1 MTKLAIKKII
11 ISAIVILSTIC
22 GALVST
28 SVFNSVAAI
37 ESTSSSS
44 AVVSSSNTTPI
55 SPDSY
60 EGLAIYDLDDL
71 VRFRDNVNNGYS
83 YADYDTS
90 GNMTKQYTV
99 TLMADIDMSSIDSW
113 IPIGYSYGFR
123 NNFELNSFQ
132 GTFDGNGHIISNLK
146 IENFVISSNGPIFLG
161 YTNTSRMIAN
171 LDYYD
176 VATALG
182 LFGYVDN
189 ASIKD
194 LMLNNTTIDMTSN
207 ASVYGN
213 NFKADITP
221 ALTNA
226 IGSLVGAAKGNTT
239 IENCMSVGLTINLD
253 ESDGLIY
260 IDNQYGFAAQEV
272 RSSQYLLGVDLSYSC
287 ANTMDKQSAG
297 GLVGCYIGDGS
308 NYNQVGDPD
317 SSSIGDNTNNR
328 ENIKLIIKNS
338 AVQTENV
345 TITDN
350 GFFVNFGGIVGI
362 SCGNIEI
369 GASYYIGE
377 ENIQLKHVY
386 SRISEYTFNGKDG
399 YLQIRTAGRDNIGNL
414 NFITDDGVYTATGM
428 PSFNTS
434 TNFHGIYFG
443 GLLGISMINRQ
454 SISLHNNFTSYPG
467 VDYTVLD
474 PHAYNYVY
482 ELKRMYL
489 EMPGFSL
496 SQLVLKGI
504 DAILKYFDRNED
516 TGVKFE
522 FIESVNNDVL
532 NFGNGTKN
540 SGQEPEMRP
549 YVIKNFYASPSC
561 TINQNGGYLGNEKIF
576 STAYNDYSPVYF
588 SSHPFY
594 GGFLTAG
601 LSHMFGG
608 NLGYND
614 EYFLIDNDYDGTNN
628 GISLIY
634 GSEHNGTIY
643 YTYPGIDYDHQAKYI
658 HPVSYERCGFN
669 YFLDPGTNTNL
680 YAANIY
686 SRAPFDFDEESF
698 VDNEEDQQIPND
710 DTVYWKMSTGI
721 SSAFDFECGNLPDEM
736 YVILNM
742 LTNTSQ
748 FNISKTSNVDQANLW
763 NTINITVKDGYHMS
777 DSQVQSGLPQVGYGY
792 NTNVSSVEPT
802 SLGYV
807 DVESGEELSDHSKYP
822 TNVGIFK
829 GYQRTGSISQSATDT
844 FNYDG
849 TNRVFD
855 PLTINNWGSD
865 PSRMWGMNCELNESS
880 SSLWYLPTYLGSSTN
895 VYRYPVLR
903 MFCEDI
909 AIQNCD
915 IEITNYEIT
924 HYDEHNIKLGTLYG
938 YLIWGNYTNVGW
950 TSAQYYYMQFCI
962 PRFIAPDDVVRLSNN
977 VSANEVIWMS
987 NDSDL
992 IGKDYVN
999 VNETETLPTLTIEYQ
1014 FDYSKILVQI
1024 TDNEDY
1030 VLVDTQIDTEDG
1042 KEIYIYE
1049 TTMNYVGADGTEF
1062 EYKIRVSTKL
1072 KPNSKTMARLGVH
1085 ELTSF
1090 NDNGDYYIQIEYN
1103 GQKDLDIMS
1112 NDDDSLY
1119 LPDHITLFVEVII
1132 PIQYQLQYQ
1141 VQWGGSRLIQRTS
1154 IVYEHQLPLEP
1165 FNETIYPTYHYY
1177 LEPIIKERDT
1187 LEVQFHFNGVSGI
1200 EDAKG
1205 EESID
1210 PIVVYL
1216 QRNDVILS
1224 PIYEYDA
1231 NEDDYIITGFNVR
1244 NGSFN
1249 ESTEMIIYP
1258 PWMDSQPV
1266 KWTYSIDDGTIY
1278 EAGEYV
1284 SIGIPY
1290 EFVYNADVI
1299 HVYITPDYEKFT
1311 LNMWADIYGL
1321 SGLDDEKSVKFQY
1334 NSGDIDLT
1342 DSEPDDI
1349 VSVGGNLKYFGDWI
1363 IGFDGASILDY
1374 NGNAINGMSYSYD
1387 ANSGILDIYY
1397 AIPGKTY
1404 PEWVQDKWYDGHWS
1418 FTVSDIFT
1426 ALNGN
1431 TYYVVTELLSGSW
1444 GDMPAK
1450 FITAY
1455 WSNTYTLHI
1464 ENDGTEGLGSSIWDN
1479 LSNPTNYYGVGGS
1492 GSNINVDSNLTE
1504 LDMTI
1509 RHSSTYAYPFMTSEY
1524 NNRGLSMRTRDDFE
1538 RLSATNLPNCNR
1550 NYYYI
1555 FNYGYRIRGY
1565 YISFIYNNRT
1575 YYLTYQ
1581 GGAWGCSSSRTPVY
1595 ISNLSNDDLAD
1606 MSLYAERLDELNAGG
1621 VPSNTTIT
1629 MIPIWQAVNI
1639 QLTSSNRIWQGRF
1652 NTNYNTS
1659 SYVNT
1664 SLGTTLG
1671 YFTAGASGV
1680 YIMPSTGNIP
1690 YNYYNIP
1697 YNLYSNYNRN
1707 YSTYTLSISP
1717 HQVNNI
1723 YRVDLTGYKD
1733 KDNYYTLIDDTDY
1746 LFVSP
1751 TLSTYLITYQ
1761 DEDGYETYSRAK
1773 YRFANDYASYIYDVI
1788 TDYESDI
1795 SNGRHDA
1802 LRKVFVNGRA
1812 VTNERSVNSSGVT
1825 GMYIYLANN
1834 CPTGDLPIF
1843 DSTYEILIYWANTET
1858 SSNGS
1863 RYAYTTSAY
1872 NQHDH
1877 GIPQYAENSYYA
1889 THNQPI
1895 WQLTDG
1901 YQSISQG
1908 SSQIAKVTFEAF
1920 YFRKVYYMDVSTAF
1934 DNTNDVNQY
1943 GYVRIDVNDATE
1955 ALNTVDDKSADYL
1968 VIYLNDG
1975 MKYYDVTGMS
1985 FSSIADINFNRLTE
1999 LDELPVYAGC
2009 DVTITAYDQSKD
2021 SRAMLTGYYFDQIGY
2036 KYGEIASNRDVFDS
2050 TAYSHSA
2057 TAEEIDSENMD
2068 TGDHINVTVYFD
2080 YVNYNLSIRME
2091 TGDRTEGTFVVTY
2104 RNGAV
2109 SGSLTTA
2116 SLTGLNVNNTVQITY
2131 RALSGYEFD
2140 DVAFSLLLN
2149 GREIELLSYNELK
2162 SAGSQTY
2169 VLTLDADWLYNIYYI
2184 NFDTTFSIENTNLG
2198 TIQLNTDEIEFD
2210 YYVKLIN
2217 GETNEELEN
2226 RLLDTWQI
2234 SDDTVSLAN
2243 AFTNNGDM
2251 GYVIRI
2257 NGEYYA
2263 ATYSYAYL
2271 PRNPS
2276 NMTNHYQSYNFLLT
2290 ELPNREYS
2298 ISTDLLSYMTL
2309 STIYEILD
2317 EDLRDIYMVVVV
2329 RKIVT
2334 IQFEVS
2340 EVTHDP
2346 DGERV
2351 VTITNGNSNSKQITV
2366 SSNYN
2371 TIGTI
2376 YSYVG
2381 QQNTISLT
2389 YNQNMYEGA
2398 TYTYNDL
2405 QIDSSFVATVD
2416 GTIIIEFIPKP
2427 LNVRVEYYV
2436 NDSLQSDISDKLDI
2450 EFNHANEV
2458 YYCTE
2463 SNHTD
2468 GQIQIIFTQKTQ
2480 DYDLYIYINDVNQ
2493 ISSYNINTPHV
2504 INYRVTRSDVELGEI
2519 YIKVVEV
2526 EHNNEE
2532 ITIEFALVDSKLSLP
2547 SDNFGSY
2554 TVIINDVAVES
2565 ADSYR
2570 VYEGRKLQIQIDL
2583 NTGYTYYGVMHNNG
2597 LITSLEL
2604 SDDNIITITTSFTEN
2619 DGGRYRIY
2627 LNKTRINAELRMV
2640 GDTHRI
2646 YTMDANQ
2653 SEGDGI
2659 VKTTSQD
2666 GSVVR
2671 LSNLYVGKIITFT
2684 RLQDDKYQQLNYYYY
2699 VITTS
2704 NETIYQTIEGNTLAI
2719 TSSLLNNI
2727 EGDLIIYVNTT
2738 NKYMVDLQVI
2748 EGSDYANIDY
2758 EQFYT
2763 NGNFVYFTEGTVI
2776 PFIITTIEEGRY
2788 DIVVTGD
2795 LQCTGDD
2802 INTKFTITKDMT
2814 IRVSI
2819 TPKVYNTDDVTEYVF
2834 MEISDLENNDPQLVG
2849 EEDRNPIMSSNQT
2862 YNQEAYVRIDMNL
2875 SDRVLYIVK
2884 FTCEDIEF
2892 TLNLET
2898 NEMTANGE
2906 FTYENN
2912 VLTIN
2917 SRTYRISITDNLL
2930 EISYTSHGDIQL
2942 ELTYKSVKLIYP
2954 AGSND

>member
-1 MTKLAIKKII
+1 MFNTIKKKSLITAII
-11 ISAIVILSTIC
+11 ILSTAIC
-22 GALVST
+22 ALVSAY
-28 SVFNSVAAI
+28 VFASAHAI
-37 ESTSSSS
+37 SNLVTNPLESGVVNSTSSNSNS
-44 AVVSSSNTTPI
+44 VSKGGTN
-55 SPDSY
+55 
-60 EGLAIYDLDDL
+60 IYDLDDL
-71 VRFRDNVNNGYS
+71 IIFRDKVNAGE
-83 YADYDTS
+83 TFV
-90 GNMTKQYTV
+90 GLTI
-99 TLMADIDMSSIDSW
+99 TLMADIDMSSISNW
-113 IPIGYSYGFR
+113 TPIGYNG
-123 NNFELNSFQ
+123 NFFA
-132 GTFDGNGHIISNLK
+132 GTFAGNGHIISNLNISISDQTGVYDENCAVGFFGTVMFAT
-146 IENFVISSNGPIFLG
+146 IENLMIESATLNINDENILGSYIGTLIGCANNSNI
-161 YTNTSRMIAN
+161 YQCVVKDA
-171 LDYYD
+171 
-176 VATALG
+176 V
-182 LFGYVDN
+182 VN
-189 ASIKD
+189 ASQLIPGRYQGTNQYYITASGFVGGVV
-194 LMLNNTTIDMTSN
+194 NN
-207 ASVYGN
+207 V
-213 NFKADITP
+213 
-221 ALTNA
+221 
-226 IGSLVGAAKGNTT
+226 T
-239 IENCMSVGLTINLD
+239 IENC
-253 ESDGLIY
+253 
-260 IDNQYGFAAQEV
+260 AAQ
-272 RSSQYLLGVDLSYSC
+272 
-287 ANTMDKQSAG
+287 NTEINFVSENEHSGIIPDIISLG
-297 GLVGCYIGDGS
+297 GLVGHVRNLGSLDLSFSYFQGAINVESASVHLGIGGLVGVAIPKGGNIVTIKVRDSFSYITESNRTISLVRNGFLSIDPIFAGFFNGRTIQYNQSGS
-308 NYNQVGDPD
+308 N
-317 SSSIGDNTNNR
+317 
-328 ENIKLIIKNS
+328 ENL
-338 AVQTENV
+338 T
-345 TITDN
+345 
-350 GFFVNFGGIVGI
+350 
-362 SCGNIEI
+362 
-369 GASYYIGE
+369 
-377 ENIQLKHVY
+377 
-386 SRISEYTFNGKDG
+386 
-399 YLQIRTAGRDNIGNL
+399 
-414 NFITDDGVYTATGM
+414 
-428 PSFNTS
+428 
-434 TNFHGIYFG
+434 
-443 GLLGISMINRQ
+443 
-454 SISLHNNFTSYPG
+454 
-467 VDYTVLD
+467 
-474 PHAYNYVY
+474 Y
-482 ELKRMYL
+482 E
-489 EMPGFSL
+489 
-496 SQLVLKGI
+496 
-504 DAILKYFDRNED
+504 
-516 TGVKFE
+516 
-522 FIESVNNDVL
+522 
-532 NFGNGTKN
+532 
-540 SGQEPEMRP
+540 
-549 YVIKNFYASPSC
+549 
-561 TINQNGGYLGNEKIF
+561 
-576 STAYNDYSPVYF
+576 
-588 SSHPFY
+588 
-594 GGFLTAG
+594 
-601 LSHMFGG
+601 
-608 NLGYND
+608 
-614 EYFLIDNDYDGTNN
+614 
-628 GISLIY
+628 
-634 GSEHNGTIY
+634 
-643 YTYPGIDYDHQAKYI
+643 
-658 HPVSYERCGFN
+658 
-669 YFLDPGTNTNL
+669 
-680 YAANIY
+680 
-686 SRAPFDFDEESF
+686 
-698 VDNEEDQQIPND
+698 
-710 DTVYWKMSTGI
+710 
-721 SSAFDFECGNLPDEM
+721 
-736 YVILNM
+736 
-742 LTNTSQ
+742 
-748 FNISKTSNVDQANLW
+748 
-763 NTINITVKDGYHMS
+763 
-777 DSQVQSGLPQVGYGY
+777 
-792 NTNVSSVEPT
+792 
-802 SLGYV
+802 
-807 DVESGEELSDHSKYP
+807 
-822 TNVGIFK
+822 
-829 GYQRTGSISQSATDT
+829 
-844 FNYDG
+844 
-849 TNRVFD
+849 
-855 PLTINNWGSD
+855 
-865 PSRMWGMNCELNESS
+865 
-880 SSLWYLPTYLGSSTN
+880 
-895 VYRYPVLR
+895 
-903 MFCEDI
+903 
-909 AIQNCD
+909 
-915 IEITNYEIT
+915 
-924 HYDEHNIKLGTLYG
+924 
-938 YLIWGNYTNVGW
+938 GNY
-950 TSAQYYYMQFCI
+950 A
-962 PRFIAPDDVVRLSNN
+962 
-977 VSANEVIWMS
+977 
-987 NDSDL
+987 
-992 IGKDYVN
+992 VN
-999 VNETETLPTLTIEYQ
+999 VNDFNFYEGYEGDYNLDDKNQDVTVATNMTVYDLKPANESRYNQ
-1014 FDYSKILVQI
+1014 FDYSAVPDIYIQMNSVNSYGWDINSTTNRSTWFYPPFVDYFLPIPGVFVEEVWIYNCDNPLTSDLFVNGNLDLNLWDTNHNIHYGTTYTYFDWPSYNKGPKDFMNIYLPRYLTVGDLIKVYVNTSSEFENDDIEPIIIWKLAQTSETSDVTLFTSDLNRKISKGENPRIYIEIKEIRDDIRVMIDEDDGNSDFSLTYNDAESSENNYVYSIVNTSTLRQNGVSFTI
-1024 TDNEDY
+1024 TYTIEVVSGFRIDNEDY
-1030 VLVDTQIDTEDG
+1030 NNNDCVFTLTNPYGYSYRFNVIPGSNIFQALPNGGVSDGNYSVTAEIVDYEIIASNNKRYTLTDYDWGYSDLHRRSSSDYYHDTPLHSLSDVSG
-1042 KEIYIYE
+1042 NALYSNNIPWIYVEPI
-1049 TTMNYVGADGTEF
+1049 NFEF
-1062 EYKIRVSTKL
+1062 EPVEFQVYVNLDEEYGSVD
-1072 KPNSKTMARLGVH
+1072 PNPIT
-1085 ELTSF
+1085 F
-1090 NDNGDYYIQIEYN
+1090 NPISGTIDITQTYNTADN
-1103 GQKDLDIMS
+1103 
-1112 NDDDSLY
+1112 DS
-1119 LPDHITLFVEVII
+1119 ITG
-1132 PIQYQLQYQ
+1132 YQ
-1141 VQWGGSRLIQRTS
+1141 V
-1154 IVYEHQLPLEP
+1154 V
-1165 FNETIYPTYHYY
+1165 
-1177 LEPIIKERDT
+1177 
-1187 LEVQFHFNGVSGI
+1187 
-1200 EDAKG
+1200 
-1205 EESID
+1205 
-1210 PIVVYL
+1210 
-1216 QRNDVILS
+1216 
-1224 PIYEYDA
+1224 
-1231 NEDDYIITGFNVR
+1231 
-1244 NGSFN
+1244 
-1249 ESTEMIIYP
+1249 
-1258 PWMDSQPV
+1258 
-1266 KWTYSIDDGTIY
+1266 
-1278 EAGEYV
+1278 
-1284 SIGIPY
+1284 
-1290 EFVYNADVI
+1290 
-1299 HVYITPDYEKFT
+1299 
-1311 LNMWADIYGL
+1311 
-1321 SGLDDEKSVKFQY
+1321 
-1334 NSGDIDLT
+1334 
-1342 DSEPDDI
+1342 
-1349 VSVGGNLKYFGDWI
+1349 
-1363 IGFDGASILDY
+1363 
-1374 NGNAINGMSYSYD
+1374 
-1387 ANSGILDIYY
+1387 
-1397 AIPGKTY
+1397 
-1404 PEWVQDKWYDGHWS
+1404 
-1418 FTVSDIFT
+1418 
-1426 ALNGN
+1426 NGN
-1431 TYYVVTELLSGSW
+1431 TYTNSIEIFPWYNGERLSWYYVLDNDPTTTKGEFKYNETAEIDVADVDYRIDIYFYGGPPPKDNIMYFNYDYNLNDSQDNTEDNVYFSFNYFKEYDLDEQECLKNPLYPIDVNGSTPITINGVEKYFADWVIRYDSNGNVYDYLGNVIAQIDSYTTYEHDSVLTIRYENGEDIRVWNFLVYNDFDTFTDIENHGYYVVQALLEGSY
-1444 GDMPAK
+1444 GDAPSP
-1450 FITAY
+1450 FILAY

-1464 ENDGTEGLGSSIWDN
+1464 ENDGTEGLGSSIWNN

-1524 NNRGLSMRTRDDFE
+1524 KNRGLSMRTRDDFE

-1629 MIPIWQAVNI
+1629 MIPIWQAVKI
-1639 QLTSSNRIWQGRF
+1639 QLTSSNTIWQGKF
-1652 NTNYNTS
+1652 NTNYNTT
-1659 SYVNT
+1659 SYVNN
-1664 SLGTTLG
+1664 SLGTTIG

-1690 YNYYNIP
+1690 YNYYNVP
-1697 YNLYSNYNRN
+1697 YNLYNDNISDINNPI
-1707 YSTYTLSISP
+1707 YTILLSP
-1717 HQVNNI
+1717 HLVNNI

-1733 KDNYYTLIDDTDY
+1733 KDNYYTLTGDTDY
-1746 LFVSP
+1746 SFVSP

-1788 TDYESDI
+1788 TNYEGDI
-1795 SNGRHDA
+1795 SDGRHDA
-1802 LRKVFVNGRA
+1802 LRKVFVNGGA
-1812 VTNERSVNSSGVT
+1812 VTNETSINSNGVT
-1825 GMYIYLANN
+1825 GMYIYLANA
-1834 CPTGDLPIF
+1834 CSTGDLPIF

-1858 SSNGS
+1858 SSDGS

-1872 NQHDH
+1872 NQRDH
-1877 GIPQYAENSYYA
+1877 GLPQYAENSDYI
-1889 THNQPI
+1889 TPSI

-1908 SSQIAKVTFEAF
+1908 SLQIAKVTFEAF

-1934 DNTNDVNQY
+1934 DNTNNVNQY

-1999 LDELPVYAGC
+1999 LNELPVYAGC

-2036 KYGEIASNRDVFDS
+2036 KYSEIASNRDVFDS

-2057 TAEEIDSENMD
+2057 TAEEINSENMD

-2226 RLLDTWQI
+2226 RLLGTWQI
-2234 SDDTVSLAN
+2234 SDGTVSLAN

-2290 ELPNREYS
+2290 ELPTREYS

-2351 VTITNGNSNSKQITV
+2351 VTIINGNSNSKQITV

-2405 QIDSSFVATVD
+2405 QIDSSFVASED

-2554 TVIINDVAVES
+2554 TVIINDVAVEQ

-2583 NTGYTYYGVMHNNG
+2583 NTGYAYYGVMHNNG
-2597 LITSLEL
+2597 LITYPEL

-2659 VKTTSQD
+2659 VKTTTDRQD
-2666 GSVVR
+2666 MTVVT
-2671 LSNLYVGKIITFT
+2671 LSNLYVGKVITFT
-2684 RLQDDKYQQLNYYYY
+2684 RLRDDIDQQLNYYYY
-2699 VITTS
+2699 ITS
-2704 NETIYQTIEGNTLAI
+2704 NGIQTIEGNTLAI

-2795 LQCTGDD
+2795 LQLTGDD

-2917 SRTYRISITDNLL
+2917 GRTYRISITDNLL

-2942 ELTYKSVKLIYP
+2942 ELTYKSIKLIYP

>member
-1 MTKLAIKKII
+1 MFNTIKKKSLLTVII
-11 ISAIVILSTIC
+11 ILSTAIC
-22 GALVST
+22 ALVSA
-28 SVFNSVAAI
+28 SVFASAHAISNLVTNPLESGSVT
-37 ESTSSSS
+37 STSSNSGF
-44 AVVSSSNTTPI
+44 VQDGNNF
-55 SPDSY
+55 Y
-60 EGLAIYDLDDL
+60 IYDRAGLIE
-71 VRFRDNVNNGYS
+71 FRNQVNKGEPF
-83 YADYDTS
+83 T
-90 GNMTKQYTV
+90 GCTV
-99 TLMADIDMSSIDSW
+99 TLMADIDLSYISSW
-113 IPIGYSYGFR
+113 IPIGGAVID
-123 NNFELNSFQ
+123 NATKSFQ
-132 GTFDGNGHIISNLK
+132 GTFDGNGYMVSNLNLNNRFYGSS
-146 IENFVISSNGPIFLG
+146 ELSGVSHFVGLG
-161 YTNTSRMIAN
+161 FFGVTTNAIIQN
-171 LDYYD
+171 
-176 VATALG
+176 
-182 LFGYVDN
+182 
-189 ASIKD
+189 
-194 LMLNNTTIDMTSN
+194 LMLNNVNITNEGNIFNTVDNLGSLIGAAMST
-207 ASVYGN
+207 SVY
-213 NFKADITP
+213 
-221 ALTNA
+221 
-226 IGSLVGAAKGNTT
+226 
-239 IENCMSVGLTINLD
+239 NCMVYNVNVNIEG
-253 ESDGLIY
+253 DGG
-260 IDNQYGFAAQEV
+260 QQGF
-272 RSSQYLLGVDLSYSC
+272 
-287 ANTMDKQSAG
+287 G
-297 GLVGCYIGDGS
+297 GLVGMASNVISDYSIAGDFQ
-308 NYNQVGDPD
+308 NCIVVA
-317 SSSIGDNTNNR
+317 NNI
-328 ENIKLIIKNS
+328 NIETIDQ
-338 AVQTENV
+338 AV
-345 TITDN
+345 TI
-350 GFFVNFGGIVGI
+350 GGIVGSVVGLSPPWAEFSNTNQVPFLI
-362 SCGNIEI
+362 SRCYFYANSI
-369 GASYYIGE
+369 
-377 ENIQLKHVY
+377 
-386 SRISEYTFNGKDG
+386 RINCSQSG
-399 YLQIRTAGRDNIGNL
+399 
-414 NFITDDGVYTATGM
+414 TGS
-428 PSFNTS
+428 PY
-434 TNFHGIYFG
+434 HHFG
-443 GLLGISMINRQ
+443 GMLGANIYN
-454 SISLHNNFTSYPG
+454 SIKPDVRAYNYGSGLTGSIRMSYVYRAILDFTTYDHAAIHNNFCAIGTFSTNQSFSMVSYHPVFGGYASEANEDNDLRIFYDSTDIGYINSTNLDPRYDGQLRRIDFTCMNTVNGYDYITNNYLVTSYG
-467 VDYTVLD
+467 NFWKTGLIYEHYADFLNRIVTDTVGFESIMAENIGLNINTGI
-474 PHAYNYVY
+474 AY
-482 ELKRMYL
+482 
-489 EMPGFSL
+489 G
-496 SQLVLKGI
+496 
-504 DAILKYFDRNED
+504 
-516 TGVKFE
+516 
-522 FIESVNNDVL
+522 DV
-532 NFGNGTKN
+532 
-540 SGQEPEMRP
+540 P
-549 YVIKNFYASPSC
+549 NFYNSLFR
-561 TINQNGGYLGNEKIF
+561 TDYL
-576 STAYNDYSPVYF
+576 YD
-588 SSHPFY
+588 
-594 GGFLTAG
+594 
-601 LSHMFGG
+601 
-608 NLGYND
+608 
-614 EYFLIDNDYDGTNN
+614 LIDTTYSNVSSSTYYLPPFNASTGIN
-628 GISLIY
+628 GIPAYLPILRIFCSNIKLQTCNIPISSVDDY
-634 GSEHNGTIY
+634 PEHIWDIEVGDKY
-643 YTYPGIDYDHQAKYI
+643 CHLRCSFVGDFSDQYD
-658 HPVSYERCGFN
+658 
-669 YFLDPGTNTNL
+669 TL
-680 YAANIY
+680 YLCIP
-686 SRAPFDFDEESF
+686 RVIIIESF
-698 VDNEEDQQIPND
+698 VECWVNGGNSAVDIYEF
-710 DTVYWKMSTGI
+710 STGTVEVKHESYVPKYDHTTDNAEI
-721 SSAFDFECGNLPDEM
+721 TFEVM
-736 YVILNM
+736 
-742 LTNTSQ
+742 
-748 FNISKTSNVDQANLW
+748 
-763 NTINITVKDGYHMS
+763 
-777 DSQVQSGLPQVGYGY
+777 
-792 NTNVSSVEPT
+792 
-802 SLGYV
+802 
-807 DVESGEELSDHSKYP
+807 
-822 TNVGIFK
+822 
-829 GYQRTGSISQSATDT
+829 
-844 FNYDG
+844 FNY
-849 TNRVFD
+849 
-855 PLTINNWGSD
+855 P
-865 PSRMWGMNCELNESS
+865 
-880 SSLWYLPTYLGSSTN
+880 
-895 VYRYPVLR
+895 
-903 MFCEDI
+903 DI
-909 AIQNCD
+909 
-915 IEITNYEIT
+915 
-924 HYDEHNIKLGTLYG
+924 
-938 YLIWGNYTNVGW
+938 
-950 TSAQYYYMQFCI
+950 
-962 PRFIAPDDVVRLSNN
+962 RLM
-977 VSANEVIWMS
+977 V
-987 NDSDL
+987 
-992 IGKDYVN
+992 
-999 VNETETLPTLTIEYQ
+999 TEE
-1014 FDYSKILVQI
+1014 
-1024 TDNEDY
+1024 
-1030 VLVDTQIDTEDG
+1030 
-1042 KEIYIYE
+1042 
-1049 TTMNYVGADGTEF
+1049 
-1062 EYKIRVSTKL
+1062 
-1072 KPNSKTMARLGVH
+1072 
-1085 ELTSF
+1085 
-1090 NDNGDYYIQIEYN
+1090 
-1103 GQKDLDIMS
+1103 
-1112 NDDDSLY
+1112 
-1119 LPDHITLFVEVII
+1119 
-1132 PIQYQLQYQ
+1132 
-1141 VQWGGSRLIQRTS
+1141 
-1154 IVYEHQLPLEP
+1154 
-1165 FNETIYPTYHYY
+1165 
-1177 LEPIIKERDT
+1177 
-1187 LEVQFHFNGVSGI
+1187 
-1200 EDAKG
+1200 
-1205 EESID
+1205 
-1210 PIVVYL
+1210 
-1216 QRNDVILS
+1216 
-1224 PIYEYDA
+1224 IYEYDRNDY
-1231 NEDDYIITGFNVR
+1231 NESTGQYNYTINETQFVTYEGKRLEIEYTISIQIDVGAIRNSIGSSYYVFRLSDVPYLYPDSNINSFTYVVNNGRIIIKTRPDVIAIGQIELTDYSITPVDGVGQYNITGFDWGYSQFYGNGRWYEHIEPLYNLPTSKPFLSSAHLPWTYIEPIFKFEPVEFQVYVNLDEEYGSVDPNPITFNPISGTIDITQTYNTADNDSITGYQVV
-1244 NGSFN
+1244 NGSNTYKNSIEIFPWYNGERLSWYYVLDNNPTTKSGEFKYN
-1249 ESTEMIIYP
+1249 ETAE
-1258 PWMDSQPV
+1258 
-1266 KWTYSIDDGTIY
+1266 ID
-1278 EAGEYV
+1278 V
-1284 SIGIPY
+1284 
-1290 EFVYNADVI
+1290 ADVDQRI
-1299 HVYITPDYEKFT
+1299 
-1311 LNMWADIYGL
+1311 DIYFYGGGPPPKDNIMYFNYDYNL
-1321 SGLDDEKSVKFQY
+1321 KGRQDNTEDNVNFSFSYFKEYDLDEQECLDNPLY
-1334 NSGDIDLT
+1334 PIDLT
-1342 DSEPDDI
+1342 GATPIIINGVE
-1349 VSVGGNLKYFGDWI
+1349 KYFADWVI
-1363 IGFDGASILDY
+1363 RYDS
-1374 NGNAINGMSYSYD
+1374 NGNVYDYLGNVIARIDSYTTYEHDSVLTIRYENGE
-1387 ANSGILDIYY
+1387 DIRVWNFLVYNDFD
-1397 AIPGKTY
+1397 T
-1404 PEWVQDKWYDGHWS
+1404 
-1418 FTVSDIFT
+1418 FTDIE
-1426 ALNGN
+1426 NHG
-1431 TYYVVTELLSGSW
+1431 YYVVQALLEGSY
-1444 GDMPAK
+1444 GDAPSP
-1450 FITAY
+1450 FILAY

-1479 LSNPTNYYGVGGS
+1479 LSEPTNYYGVGGS
-1492 GSNINVDSNLTE
+1492 GSNIKVYSNLTE

-1524 NNRGLSMRTRDDFE
+1524 KNRGLSMRTRDDFE
-1538 RLSATNLPNCNR
+1538 RLSATNLPNCDN

-1555 FNYGYRIRGY
+1555 FNYGYRINGY
-1565 YISFIYNNRT
+1565 YISFRYKNRP

-1581 GGAWGCSSSRTPVY
+1581 GGAWGCSSSRKPVY

-1629 MIPIWQAVNI
+1629 MIPIWQAVKI
-1639 QLTSSNRIWQGRF
+1639 QLTSSNTIWQGKF

-1664 SLGTTLG
+1664 SLGTTIG

-1690 YNYYNIP
+1690 YNYYNVP
-1697 YNLYSNYNRN
+1697 YNLYNDNISDINNPI
-1707 YSTYTLSISP
+1707 YTILISP
-1717 HQVNNI
+1717 HLVNNI

-1733 KDNYYTLIDDTDY
+1733 KDNYYTLTGDTDY
-1746 LFVSP
+1746 SFVSP

-1788 TDYESDI
+1788 TNYEGDI
-1795 SNGRHDA
+1795 SDGSHDA
-1802 LRKVFVNGRA
+1802 LRKVFVNGGA
-1812 VTNERSVNSSGVT
+1812 VTNETSINSSGVT
-1825 GMYIYLANN
+1825 GMYIYLANA
-1834 CPTGDLPIF
+1834 CSTGDLPIF

-1858 SSNGS
+1858 SSDGS

-1877 GIPQYAENSYYA
+1877 GLPQYAENSDYI
-1889 THNQPI
+1889 TPSI

-1908 SSQIAKVTFEAF
+1908 SSQITKVTFEAF

-2036 KYGEIASNRDVFDS
+2036 KYSEIASNRDVFDS

-2104 RNGAV
+2104 SNGAV

-2226 RLLDTWQI
+2226 RLLGTWQI
-2234 SDDTVSLAN
+2234 SDGTVSLAN

-2290 ELPNREYS
+2290 ELPTREYS

-2398 TYTYNDL
+2398 NYTYNDL
-2405 QIDSSFVATVD
+2405 QIDSSFVASED

-2480 DYDLYIYINDVNQ
+2480 DYNLYIYINDVNQ

-2583 NTGYTYYGVMHNNG
+2583 NTGYAYYGVMHNNG
-2597 LITSLEL
+2597 LITSPEL
-2604 SDDNIITITTSFTEN
+2604 SNDNIITITTSFTES

-2659 VKTTSQD
+2659 VKTTTDRQD
-2666 GSVVR
+2666 MTVVT
-2671 LSNLYVGKIITFT
+2671 LSNLYVGKVITFT
-2684 RLQDDKYQQLNYYYY
+2684 RLRDDIDQQLNYYYY
-2699 VITTS
+2699 ITS
-2704 NETIYQTIEGNTLAI
+2704 NGIQTIEGNTLAI

-2917 SRTYRISITDNLL
+2917 GRTYRISITDNLL

-2942 ELTYKSVKLIYP
+2942 ELTYKSIKLIYP

>member
-1 MTKLAIKKII
+1 MFNTIKKKSLLTAII
-11 ISAIVILSTIC
+11 ILSTAIC
-22 GALVST
+22 ALVSA
-28 SVFNSVAAI
+28 SVFASAHAI
-37 ESTSSSS
+37 SNLVTNPLESGTVTSTSSNSNS
-44 AVVSSSNTTPI
+44 VSNGGT
-55 SPDSY
+55 Y
-60 EGLAIYDLDDL
+60 IYDRADL
-71 VRFRDNVNNGYS
+71 EAFRVNVNDGRTYS
-83 YADYDTS
+83 GRTI
-90 GNMTKQYTV
+90 
-99 TLMADIDMSSIDSW
+99 TLMADIDLSDISSW
-113 IPIGYSYGFR
+113 IPIGGVVK
-123 NNFELNSFQ
+123 NNVINSFQ
-132 GTFDGNGHIISNLK
+132 GTFDGNGYMICNLNLNNGFYGSSELSGVSHFVGLGFFGVTTNAIIQN
-146 IENFVISSNGPIFLG
+146 
-161 YTNTSRMIAN
+161 
-171 LDYYD
+171 
-176 VATALG
+176 
-182 LFGYVDN
+182 
-189 ASIKD
+189 
-194 LMLNNTTIDMTSN
+194 LMLNNVNITN
-207 ASVYGN
+207 EGN
-213 NFKADITP
+213 IFNTVDN
-221 ALTNA
+221 L
-226 IGSLVGAAKGNTT
+226 GSLIGAAMSTNVSSCMVYNVNVN
-239 IENCMSVGLTINLD
+239 IEG
-253 ESDGLIY
+253 DGG
-260 IDNQYGFAAQEV
+260 QQGF
-272 RSSQYLLGVDLSYSC
+272 
-287 ANTMDKQSAG
+287 G
-297 GLVGCYIGDGS
+297 GLVGMAS
-308 NYNQVGDPD
+308 NVERSDNAGRFEDCVVVANNISIETVNQ
-317 SSSIGDNTNNR
+317 
-328 ENIKLIIKNS
+328 
-338 AVQTENV
+338 AV
-345 TITDN
+345 TI
-350 GFFVNFGGIVGI
+350 GGIVG
-362 SCGNIEI
+362 SVVGLSPPQSYYDDPTGLGANHVNMVQFEI
-369 GASYYIGE
+369 GRSYFYANSISIDCSEVGSGSPYHSFGGMLGACIFNAYKPDRRAHSYNPDNGSLIASEKKYISVLDFSSLGLARIYDNFCVIGTFSANRAFSDVSYNPVFGGYSSDSASDHRDNDFHVFYDQGRDFPNVYFIGTEGSFDGLCINVSNGYVGISNNYLVTNDSNFWKRGAMYERYSDFLNSKVTDTVGFESIMAENIGLNINTGIAYGDVPDFYNRLYYIDDD
-377 ENIQLKHVY
+377 Y
-386 SRISEYTFNGKDG
+386 
-399 YLQIRTAGRDNIGNL
+399 YL
-414 NFITDDGVYTATGM
+414 
-428 PSFNTS
+428 
-434 TNFHGIYFG
+434 
-443 GLLGISMINRQ
+443 RQ
-454 SISLHNNFTSYPG
+454 
-467 VDYTVLD
+467 
-474 PHAYNYVY
+474 
-482 ELKRMYL
+482 
-489 EMPGFSL
+489 
-496 SQLVLKGI
+496 
-504 DAILKYFDRNED
+504 
-516 TGVKFE
+516 
-522 FIESVNNDVL
+522 
-532 NFGNGTKN
+532 
-540 SGQEPEMRP
+540 
-549 YVIKNFYASPSC
+549 
-561 TINQNGGYLGNEKIF
+561 TINTTMNSTYSNDISSTYYLPPFNA
-576 STAYNDYSPVYF
+576 ST
-588 SSHPFY
+588 
-594 GGFLTAG
+594 G
-601 LSHMFGG
+601 
-608 NLGYND
+608 
-614 EYFLIDNDYDGTNN
+614 IN
-628 GISLIY
+628 GIPAYLPILRIFCSNIKLQTCNIPISSVDDY
-634 GSEHNGTIY
+634 PEHIWDIEVGDKY
-643 YTYPGIDYDHQAKYI
+643 CHLRCSFVGDFSDQYD
-658 HPVSYERCGFN
+658 
-669 YFLDPGTNTNL
+669 TL
-680 YAANIY
+680 YLCIP
-686 SRAPFDFDEESF
+686 RVIIIESF
-698 VDNEEDQQIPND
+698 VECWVNGGNSAVDIYEF
-710 DTVYWKMSTGI
+710 STGTVEVKHESYVPKYDHTTDNAEI
-721 SSAFDFECGNLPDEM
+721 TFEVM
-736 YVILNM
+736 
-742 LTNTSQ
+742 
-748 FNISKTSNVDQANLW
+748 
-763 NTINITVKDGYHMS
+763 
-777 DSQVQSGLPQVGYGY
+777 
-792 NTNVSSVEPT
+792 
-802 SLGYV
+802 
-807 DVESGEELSDHSKYP
+807 
-822 TNVGIFK
+822 
-829 GYQRTGSISQSATDT
+829 
-844 FNYDG
+844 FNY
-849 TNRVFD
+849 
-855 PLTINNWGSD
+855 P
-865 PSRMWGMNCELNESS
+865 
-880 SSLWYLPTYLGSSTN
+880 
-895 VYRYPVLR
+895 
-903 MFCEDI
+903 DI
-909 AIQNCD
+909 
-915 IEITNYEIT
+915 
-924 HYDEHNIKLGTLYG
+924 
-938 YLIWGNYTNVGW
+938 
-950 TSAQYYYMQFCI
+950 
-962 PRFIAPDDVVRLSNN
+962 RLM
-977 VSANEVIWMS
+977 V
-987 NDSDL
+987 
-992 IGKDYVN
+992 
-999 VNETETLPTLTIEYQ
+999 TEE
-1014 FDYSKILVQI
+1014 
-1024 TDNEDY
+1024 
-1030 VLVDTQIDTEDG
+1030 
-1042 KEIYIYE
+1042 
-1049 TTMNYVGADGTEF
+1049 
-1062 EYKIRVSTKL
+1062 
-1072 KPNSKTMARLGVH
+1072 
-1085 ELTSF
+1085 
-1090 NDNGDYYIQIEYN
+1090 
-1103 GQKDLDIMS
+1103 
-1112 NDDDSLY
+1112 
-1119 LPDHITLFVEVII
+1119 
-1132 PIQYQLQYQ
+1132 
-1141 VQWGGSRLIQRTS
+1141 
-1154 IVYEHQLPLEP
+1154 
-1165 FNETIYPTYHYY
+1165 
-1177 LEPIIKERDT
+1177 
-1187 LEVQFHFNGVSGI
+1187 
-1200 EDAKG
+1200 
-1205 EESID
+1205 
-1210 PIVVYL
+1210 
-1216 QRNDVILS
+1216 
-1224 PIYEYDA
+1224 IYEYDRNDY
-1231 NEDDYIITGFNVR
+1231 NESTGQYNYTINETQFVTYEGKSLRIEYTISIQIDVGAIRNSIGSSYYVFRLSDVPYLYPDSNINSFTYVVNNGRIIIETRPDVIAIGQIELTDYTITPVDGVGQYTITGFDWGYSQFYG
-1244 NGSFN
+1244 NGHWYEHIEPLYNLPTSRPFL
-1249 ESTEMIIYP
+1249 SSAHLP
-1258 PWMDSQPV
+1258 
-1266 KWTYSIDDGTIY
+1266 WTYIEPIFEFEPVEFQVYVNLDEECGSVDPNPITFNPINGTIDITQTY
-1278 EAGEYV
+1278 NTADNN
-1284 SIGIPY
+1284 SITGY
-1290 EFVYNADVI
+1290 QVV
-1299 HVYITPDYEKFT
+1299 
-1311 LNMWADIYGL
+1311 
-1321 SGLDDEKSVKFQY
+1321 
-1334 NSGDIDLT
+1334 
-1342 DSEPDDI
+1342 
-1349 VSVGGNLKYFGDWI
+1349 
-1363 IGFDGASILDY
+1363 
-1374 NGNAINGMSYSYD
+1374 
-1387 ANSGILDIYY
+1387 
-1397 AIPGKTY
+1397 
-1404 PEWVQDKWYDGHWS
+1404 
-1418 FTVSDIFT
+1418 
-1426 ALNGN
+1426 NGN
-1431 TYYVVTELLSGSW
+1431 TYTNSIEIFPWYNDERLSWYYVLDSDPTTTSGEYKYNQTAVIDVADVDYRIDIYFYGGPPPKDNIMYFNYDYNLKDSQDNTEDNVYFSFDYFKEYYLDEQECLKNPLYPIDVNGSTPITINGVEKYFSDWLIRYDDNENVYDYLGNVIARIDSYTTYESYSVLTIRYENGEDIRIWNFLVYNNFDTFTDIENNNYYVVHELLEGSY
-1444 GDMPAK
+1444 GDAPSP
-1450 FITAY
+1450 FILAY

-1464 ENDGTEGLGSSIWDN
+1464 ENDGTEGLGSSIWNN

-1492 GSNINVDSNLTE
+1492 GSNIKVYSNLTE

-1524 NNRGLSMRTRDDFE
+1524 KNRGLSMRTRDDFE
-1538 RLSATNLPNCNR
+1538 KLSATNLPNCDN

-1555 FNYGYRIRGY
+1555 FNYGYRISGY
-1565 YISFIYNNRT
+1565 YISFIYNNRA

-1581 GGAWGCSSSRTPVY
+1581 GGAWGCSSSRKPVY

-1629 MIPIWQAVNI
+1629 MIPIWQAVKI
-1639 QLTSSNRIWQGRF
+1639 QLTSSNTIWQGKF
-1652 NTNYNTS
+1652 NTNYNTTR
-1659 SYVNT
+1659 YVNT
-1664 SLGTTLG
+1664 SLGTTIG

-1690 YNYYNIP
+1690 YNYYNVP
-1697 YNLYSNYNRN
+1697 YNLYNDNIRDIN
-1707 YSTYTLSISP
+1707 NPIYTILISP
-1717 HQVNNI
+1717 HLVNNI

-1733 KDNYYTLIDDTDY
+1733 KDNYYTLTGDTDY

-1761 DEDGYETYSRAK
+1761 DEEGYETYSRAK

-1802 LRKVFVNGRA
+1802 LRKVFVNGGA
-1812 VTNERSVNSSGVT
+1812 VTNERSINSSGVT

-1877 GIPQYAENSYYA
+1877 GLPQYAENSYYD

-1908 SSQIAKVTFEAF
+1908 SLQIAKVTFEAF

-1934 DNTNDVNQY
+1934 DNTNNVNQY

-1968 VIYLNDG
+1968 VIYLNDD

-2036 KYGEIASNRDVFDS
+2036 KYSEIASNRDVFDS
-2050 TAYSHSA
+2050 TSYSHSA

-2198 TIQLNTDEIEFD
+2198 TIQLNTDEIQFD
-2210 YYVKLIN
+2210 YYVKLFN

-2226 RLLDTWQI
+2226 RLLGTWQI
-2234 SDDTVSLAN
+2234 SDGTVSLAN

-2290 ELPNREYS
+2290 ELPTREYS

-2376 YSYVG
+2376 YTYVG

-2405 QIDSSFVATVD
+2405 QIDSSFVAIED

-2463 SNHTD
+2463 PNHTD

-2480 DYDLYIYINDVNQ
+2480 DYNLYIYINDVNQ
-2493 ISSYNINTPHV
+2493 ISSYNINTPTV

-2532 ITIEFALVDSKLSLP
+2532 ITIEFALVDSKLSMP

-2554 TVIINDVAVES
+2554 TVIINDVAVEQ
-2565 ADSYR
+2565 ADSYK

-2583 NTGYTYYGVMHNNG
+2583 NTGYAYYGVMHNNG
-2597 LITSLEL
+2597 LITSPEL

-2671 LSNLYVGKIITFT
+2671 LSNLYVGKVITFT
-2684 RLQDDKYQQLNYYYY
+2684 RLRDDKDEQLNGYYY

-2704 NETIYQTIEGNTLAI
+2704 NGTIIQTIEGNTLAI

-2814 IRVSI
+2814 IRVSV

-2898 NEMTANGE
+2898 NEMTANGD

>member
-22 GALVST
+22 GALISASIFDRTIDGSLGNISYSST
-28 SVFNSVAAI
+28 ENSDSVVNGG
-37 ESTSSSS
+37 TR
-44 AVVSSSNTTPI
+44 
-55 SPDSY
+55 
-60 EGLAIYDLDDL
+60 IYDLDDL
-71 VRFRDNVNNGYS
+71 IAFRDNVNDGEDYS
-83 YADYDTS
+83 GATI
-90 GNMTKQYTV
+90 
-99 TLMADIDMSSIDSW
+99 TLMADIDLSEYKNSSENLDRYGGVKEDSW
-113 IPIGYSYGFR
+113 IPIGYGYLG
-123 NNFELNSFQ
+123 NFETQSFK
-132 GTFDGNGHIISNLK
+132 GIFEGNGYIISNLK
-146 IENFVISSNGPIFLG
+146 INITDFNSVENDSNNYDTSWAVGFFGKIDDATIRNLMLRNVTVNVSDDFKVPMGIGTLVGWMGNSTVSNCMVIDETILLTDGVNRDYNSNLSGFIGIASGGSSI
-161 YTNTSRMIAN
+161 TNCGVQ
-171 LDYYD
+171 D
-176 VATALG
+176 
-182 LFGYVDN
+182 
-189 ASIKD
+189 ASIIARQK
-194 LMLNNTTIDMTSN
+194 
-207 ASVYGN
+207 
-213 NFKADITP
+213 TP
-221 ALTNA
+221 AVTTN
-226 IGSLVGAAKGNTT
+226 I
-239 IENCMSVGLTINLD
+239 SVG
-253 ESDGLIY
+253 G
-260 IDNQYGFAAQEV
+260 
-272 RSSQYLLGVDLSYSC
+272 LLGQVYNLGADTSYVE
-287 ANTMDKQSAG
+287 T
-297 GLVGCYIGDGS
+297 
-308 NYNQVGDPD
+308 
-317 SSSIGDNTNNR
+317 
-328 ENIKLIIKNS
+328 IKNS
-338 AVQTENV
+338 YFSGSIDIVYNWVQNA
-345 TITDN
+345 TI
-350 GFFVNFGGIVGI
+350 GGIVGCSVI
-362 SCGNIEI
+362 SPGNGSYVSKTEIIGCFSNITTLNYEFSYNYGDFGNNDAEISINSIFGGVYSPSGYDNVLYKDEDTSSFPVSNRYSCSNCFATEIEELYRTVSL
-369 GASYYIGE
+369 SYGN
-377 ENIQLKHVY
+377 ENISNSPGHSLSDK
-386 SRISEYTFNGKDG
+386 
-399 YLQIRTAGRDNIGNL
+399 
-414 NFITDDGVYTATGM
+414 
-428 PSFNTS
+428 
-434 TNFHGIYFG
+434 
-443 GLLGISMINRQ
+443 
-454 SISLHNNFTSYPG
+454 ISLN
-467 VDYTVLD
+467 
-474 PHAYNYVY
+474 
-482 ELKRMYL
+482 ELYHSGYDINVSTIPDIYRTM
-489 EMPGFSL
+489 GWT
-496 SQLVLKGI
+496 I
-504 DAILKYFDRNED
+504 DLMRYY
-516 TGVKFE
+516 
-522 FIESVNNDVL
+522 VNNSMDNNLTSSVWL
-532 NFGNGTKN
+532 L
-540 SGQEPEMRP
+540 P
-549 YVIKNFYASPSC
+549 
-561 TINQNGGYLGNEKIF
+561 INQNLANGLPILKVFCVNVRFI
-576 STAYNDYSPVYF
+576 ANDS
-588 SSHPFY
+588 
-594 GGFLTAG
+594 
-601 LSHMFGG
+601 
-608 NLGYND
+608 NLGRIVRPYDNLDANILPRYITEDITKTSESLLNTTVTDYAVAQPASYAEFQYWGWGDNTYLPKADLLQNSIDIVAYFKVLDEIPKDDVRVMILDNEFDSGND
-614 EYFLIDNDYDGTNN
+614 IGESSVSGFDYCYYRYGETRARLNYEDFTITYTIEVHTDLEVMKNLFNQNLNDFVLRLSDAMD
-628 GISLIY
+628 
-634 GSEHNGTIY
+634 
-643 YTYPGIDYDHQAKYI
+643 TYL
-658 HPVSYERCGFN
+658 SFN
-669 YFLDPGTNTNL
+669 YF
-680 YAANIY
+680 I
-686 SRAPFDFDEESF
+686 
-698 VDNEEDQQIPND
+698 QD
-710 DTVYWKMSTGI
+710 DDGI
-721 SSAFDFECGNLPDEM
+721 QS
-736 YVILNM
+736 
-742 LTNTSQ
+742 
-748 FNISKTSNVDQANLW
+748 
-763 NTINITVKDGYHMS
+763 INIVET
-777 DSQVQSGLPQVGYGY
+777 QSGLTVARVQIGECTVTPDSGYGRY
-792 NTNVSSVEPT
+792 KVTGVSWMYSPLNQRGTGEYYHDELQAAPLPPGSVPYA
-802 SLGYV
+802 L
-807 DVESGEELSDHSKYP
+807 
-822 TNVGIFK
+822 N
-829 GYQRTGSISQSATDT
+829 SA
-844 FNYDG
+844 
-849 TNRVFD
+849 RCPWV
-855 PLTINNWGSD
+855 
-865 PSRMWGMNCELNESS
+865 
-880 SSLWYLPTYLGSSTN
+880 
-895 VYRYPVLR
+895 
-903 MFCEDI
+903 
-909 AIQNCD
+909 
-915 IEITNYEIT
+915 
-924 HYDEHNIKLGTLYG
+924 
-938 YLIWGNYTNVGW
+938 
-950 TSAQYYYMQFCI
+950 
-962 PRFIAPDDVVRLSNN
+962 
-977 VSANEVIWMS
+977 
-987 NDSDL
+987 
-992 IGKDYVN
+992 
-999 VNETETLPTLTIEYQ
+999 
-1014 FDYSKILVQI
+1014 
-1024 TDNEDY
+1024 
-1030 VLVDTQIDTEDG
+1030 
-1042 KEIYIYE
+1042 
-1049 TTMNYVGADGTEF
+1049 
-1062 EYKIRVSTKL
+1062 
-1072 KPNSKTMARLGVH
+1072 
-1085 ELTSF
+1085 
-1090 NDNGDYYIQIEYN
+1090 
-1103 GQKDLDIMS
+1103 
-1112 NDDDSLY
+1112 
-1119 LPDHITLFVEVII
+1119 
-1132 PIQYQLQYQ
+1132 
-1141 VQWGGSRLIQRTS
+1141 
-1154 IVYEHQLPLEP
+1154 
-1165 FNETIYPTYHYY
+1165 Y
-1177 LEPIIKERDT
+1177 LEPVFEFEEDP
-1187 LEVQFHFNGVSGI
+1187 LEVQFHFNGVRGN

-1205 EESID
+1205 EIQTN
-1210 PIVVYL
+1210 PIEIPLQVNQNVELYPVYNSEEPYNIIGFGVQINGL
-1216 QRNDVILS
+1216 
-1224 PIYEYDA
+1224 PYETA
-1231 NEDDYIITGFNVR
+1231 T
-1244 NGSFN
+1244 
-1249 ESTEMIIYP
+1249 IIYP
-1258 PWMDSQPV
+1258 PWEENRPV
-1266 KWTYSIDDGTIY
+1266 KWAYSIDDGEPIKEDNYT
-1278 EAGEYV
+1278 

-1290 EFVYNADVI
+1290 EFVCNADVI
-1299 HVYITPDYEKFT
+1299 HVYITPDYEVFT
-1311 LNMWADIYGL
+1311 LEMWADIYGL
-1321 SGLDDEKSVKFQY
+1321 TDLDDVKTVKFRY
-1334 NSGDIDLT
+1334 NSGDTDLT
-1342 DSEPDDI
+1342 KSEPDNI

-1464 ENDGTEGLGSSIWDN
+1464 ENDGTEGLGSSIWNN

-1524 NNRGLSMRTRDDFE
+1524 KNRGLSMRTRDDFE

-1555 FNYGYRIRGY
+1555 FNYGYRINGY
-1565 YISFIYNNRT
+1565 YISFIYNNRS

-1581 GGAWGCSSSRTPVY
+1581 GGAWGCSSSRKPVY

-1639 QLTSSNRIWQGRF
+1639 QLTSSNTIWQGKF
-1652 NTNYNTS
+1652 NTNYNTTR
-1659 SYVNT
+1659 YVNT

-1697 YNLYSNYNRN
+1697 YNLYNDNISDINNPI
-1707 YSTYTLSISP
+1707 YTILISP
-1717 HQVNNI
+1717 YLVNNI
-1723 YRVDLTGYKD
+1723 YRVDLTGYKN
-1733 KDNYYTLIDDTDY
+1733 KDNYYTLTGDTDY
-1746 LFVSP
+1746 SFVSP
-1751 TLSTYLITYQ
+1751 TLSTYLITYH

-1788 TDYESDI
+1788 TNYEGDI
-1795 SNGRHDA
+1795 SDGRHDA
-1802 LRKVFVNGRA
+1802 LRKVFVNGGA
-1812 VTNERSVNSSGVT
+1812 VTNETSINSSGVT
-1825 GMYIYLANN
+1825 GMYIYLANA
-1834 CPTGDLPIF
+1834 CSTGDLPIF

-1858 SSNGS
+1858 SSDGS

-1877 GIPQYAENSYYA
+1877 GLPQYAENSYYS
-1889 THNQPI
+1889 TPSI

-1934 DNTNDVNQY
+1934 DNTNNVNQY

-2036 KYGEIASNRDVFDS
+2036 KYNEIASNRDVFDS
-2050 TAYSHSA
+2050 TSYSHSA

-2104 RNGAV
+2104 SNGAV

-2226 RLLDTWQI
+2226 RLLDTWKI
-2234 SDDTVSLAN
+2234 SDGTVSLAN

-2290 ELPNREYS
+2290 ELPTREYS

-2405 QIDSSFVATVD
+2405 QIDSSFVASED

-2493 ISSYNINTPHV
+2493 ISSYNINTPTV

-2532 ITIEFALVDSKLSLP
+2532 ITIEFALVDSKLSMP

-2554 TVIINDVAVES
+2554 TVIINDVAVEQ

-2583 NTGYTYYGVMHNNG
+2583 NTGYAYYGVMHNNG
-2597 LITSLEL
+2597 LITSPEL
-2604 SDDNIITITTSFTEN
+2604 SDNNIITITTSFTES

-2659 VKTTSQD
+2659 VKTTTDRQD
-2666 GSVVR
+2666 MTVVT
-2671 LSNLYVGKIITFT
+2671 LSNLYVGKVITFT
-2684 RLQDDKYQQLNYYYY
+2684 RLRDDIDQQLNYYYY
-2699 VITTS
+2699 ITS
-2704 NETIYQTIEGNTLAI
+2704 NGIQTIEGNTLAI

-2795 LQCTGDD
+2795 LQLTGDD
-2802 INTKFTITKDMT
+2802 INEKFTITKDMT

-2898 NEMTANGE
+2898 NEMTANGD

-2912 VLTIN
+2912 VITIN
-2917 SRTYRISITDNLL
+2917 GRTYRISITDNLL

-2954 AGSND
+2954 AASND

>member
-1 MTKLAIKKII
+1 MFNTIKKKSLLTAII
-11 ISAIVILSTIC
+11 ILSTAIC
-22 GALVST
+22 ALVSA
-28 SVFNSVAAI
+28 SVFASAHAI
-37 ESTSSSS
+37 SNLVTNPLESGTVTSTSSNSGF
-44 AVVSSSNTTPI
+44 VQDGNNF
-55 SPDSY
+55 Y
-60 EGLAIYDLDDL
+60 IYDLEGL
-71 VRFRDNVNNGYS
+71 EEFRDEVNLGETFVS
-83 YADYDTS
+83 C
-90 GNMTKQYTV
+90 TV
-99 TLMADIDMSSIDSW
+99 TLMADIDMSSISNW
-113 IPIGYSYGFR
+113 TPIGI
-123 NNFELNSFQ
+123 NNYHFG

-146 IENFVISSNGPIFLG
+146 INAERDLINNLTQDDLDLCAVGFFA
-161 YTNTSRMIAN
+161 NTII
-171 LDYYD
+171 
-176 VATALG
+176 
-182 LFGYVDN
+182 
-189 ASIKD
+189 ASIEN
-194 LMLNNTTIDMTSN
+194 LMIMNANVSVKNSSYAGIMIGLARSTNVDSCMIIDSSISVNIDNISYAYSSDRIIQERLQPSASGLIGGGDFINITNCGIQSTNISLSRTGIMEGYPERSLTIGGLLACSG
-207 ASVYGN
+207 AVYSSPSGESSVNVTHSYFNGSIN
-213 NFKADITP
+213 ISAQETP
-221 ALTNA
+221 AYMA
-226 IGSLVGAAKGNTT
+226 I
-239 IENCMSVGLTINLD
+239 
-253 ESDGLIY
+253 
-260 IDNQYGFAAQEV
+260 
-272 RSSQYLLGVDLSYSC
+272 
-287 ANTMDKQSAG
+287 
-297 GLVGCYIGDGS
+297 
-308 NYNQVGDPD
+308 
-317 SSSIGDNTNNR
+317 
-328 ENIKLIIKNS
+328 
-338 AVQTENV
+338 
-345 TITDN
+345 
-350 GFFVNFGGIVGI
+350 GGIVGLTTTDGTT
-362 SCGNIEI
+362 SVRDCFSYIE
-369 GASYYIGE
+369 S
-377 ENIQLKHVY
+377 
-386 SRISEYTFNGKDG
+386 
-399 YLQIRTAGRDNIGNL
+399 L
-414 NFITDDGVYTATGM
+414 NY
-428 PSFNTS
+428 PN
-434 TNFHGIYFG
+434 N
-443 GLLGISMINRQ
+443 LLGR
-454 SISLHNNFTSYPG
+454 SIDPIYGGIMRHSSTDT
-467 VDYTVLD
+467 VDV
-474 PHAYNYVY
+474 
-482 ELKRMYL
+482 
-489 EMPGFSL
+489 
-496 SQLVLKGI
+496 
-504 DAILKYFDRNED
+504 DA
-516 TGVKFE
+516 
-522 FIESVNNDVL
+522 
-532 NFGNGTKN
+532 
-540 SGQEPEMRP
+540 
-549 YVIKNFYASPSC
+549 NFY
-561 TINQNGGYLGNEKIF
+561 T
-576 STAYNDYSPVYF
+576 PVY
-588 SSHPFY
+588 
-594 GGFLTAG
+594 A
-601 LSHMFGG
+601 
-608 NLGYND
+608 
-614 EYFLIDNDYDGTNN
+614 
-628 GISLIY
+628 
-634 GSEHNGTIY
+634 
-643 YTYPGIDYDHQAKYI
+643 
-658 HPVSYERCGFN
+658 
-669 YFLDPGTNTNL
+669 
-680 YAANIY
+680 
-686 SRAPFDFDEESF
+686 
-698 VDNEEDQQIPND
+698 
-710 DTVYWKMSTGI
+710 
-721 SSAFDFECGNLPDEM
+721 
-736 YVILNM
+736 
-742 LTNTSQ
+742 
-748 FNISKTSNVDQANLW
+748 
-763 NTINITVKDGYHMS
+763 
-777 DSQVQSGLPQVGYGY
+777 
-792 NTNVSSVEPT
+792 
-802 SLGYV
+802 
-807 DVESGEELSDHSKYP
+807 
-822 TNVGIFK
+822 
-829 GYQRTGSISQSATDT
+829 ATDT
-844 FNYDG
+844 YANNFSVGTDYTNYYHHRLFEGQNSKDKY
-849 TNRVFD
+849 NMYAQNVAVSALK
-855 PLTINNWGSD
+855 PA
-865 PSRMWGMNCELNESS
+865 NES
-880 SSLWYLPTYLGSSTN
+880 
-895 VYRYPVLR
+895 RY
-903 MFCEDI
+903 
-909 AIQNCD
+909 N
-915 IEITNYEIT
+915 
-924 HYDEHNIKLGTLYG
+924 
-938 YLIWGNYTNVGW
+938 
-950 TSAQYYYMQFCI
+950 
-962 PRFIAPDDVVRLSNN
+962 
-977 VSANEVIWMS
+977 
-987 NDSDL
+987 
-992 IGKDYVN
+992 
-999 VNETETLPTLTIEYQ
+999 Q
-1014 FDYSKILVQI
+1014 FDYSAVPDIYTQMNSVHPAYGWDINSTINSRTWFYPPFVDYFLPIPSVFVEEVWIYNCDNPLTSDLFVNGNLDLNLWDTNHNIHYGTTYTYFDWPSYNKGPKDFMKIYLPRYLTVGDLIEVYVNTSSEFENDDIEPIIIWKLAQTSETSDVTLFTSDLNRKISKGENPRIYIEIKEIRDDIRVMIDEDDGNSDFSLTYNDAESSENNYVYSIVNTSTLRQNGVSFTI
-1024 TDNEDY
+1024 TYTIEVVSGFRIDNEDY
-1030 VLVDTQIDTEDG
+1030 NNNDCVFTLTNPYGYSYRFNVIPGSNIFQALPNGGVPAGNYSVTAEIVDYEIIASDNKRYTLSDYDWGYSDLYRRDSIGYYHDTPLHSLSDVSG
-1042 KEIYIYE
+1042 GALYSNNIPWIYVEPI
-1049 TTMNYVGADGTEF
+1049 NFEF
-1062 EYKIRVSTKL
+1062 EPVEFQVYVNLDEEYGSVD
-1072 KPNSKTMARLGVH
+1072 PNPIT
-1085 ELTSF
+1085 F
-1090 NDNGDYYIQIEYN
+1090 NPIKGTIDITQTYNTADN
-1103 GQKDLDIMS
+1103 
-1112 NDDDSLY
+1112 DS
-1119 LPDHITLFVEVII
+1119 ITG
-1132 PIQYQLQYQ
+1132 YQ
-1141 VQWGGSRLIQRTS
+1141 V
-1154 IVYEHQLPLEP
+1154 V
-1165 FNETIYPTYHYY
+1165 
-1177 LEPIIKERDT
+1177 
-1187 LEVQFHFNGVSGI
+1187 
-1200 EDAKG
+1200 
-1205 EESID
+1205 
-1210 PIVVYL
+1210 
-1216 QRNDVILS
+1216 
-1224 PIYEYDA
+1224 
-1231 NEDDYIITGFNVR
+1231 
-1244 NGSFN
+1244 
-1249 ESTEMIIYP
+1249 
-1258 PWMDSQPV
+1258 
-1266 KWTYSIDDGTIY
+1266 
-1278 EAGEYV
+1278 
-1284 SIGIPY
+1284 
-1290 EFVYNADVI
+1290 
-1299 HVYITPDYEKFT
+1299 
-1311 LNMWADIYGL
+1311 
-1321 SGLDDEKSVKFQY
+1321 
-1334 NSGDIDLT
+1334 
-1342 DSEPDDI
+1342 
-1349 VSVGGNLKYFGDWI
+1349 
-1363 IGFDGASILDY
+1363 
-1374 NGNAINGMSYSYD
+1374 
-1387 ANSGILDIYY
+1387 
-1397 AIPGKTY
+1397 
-1404 PEWVQDKWYDGHWS
+1404 
-1418 FTVSDIFT
+1418 
-1426 ALNGN
+1426 NGN
-1431 TYYVVTELLSGSW
+1431 TYTNVVEIFPWYNDERLSWYYVLDNDPTTTSGEYKYNQTAVIDVADVDYRIDIYFYGGGPPPKDNIMYFNYDYNLNRVQGNTEDKVYFSFDYFNEYYLDEQECLKNPLYPIDVNGSTPITINGVEKYFADWVIRYDSNGNVYDYLGNVIARIDSYTTYENNSVLTIRYENGEDIRVWNFLVYNDFDTFTDIENHGYYVVQALLEGSY
-1444 GDMPAK
+1444 GDAPSP
-1450 FITAY
+1450 FILAY

-1464 ENDGTEGLGSSIWDN
+1464 ENDGTEGLGSSIWNN

-1492 GSNINVDSNLTE
+1492 GSNIKVYSNLTE

-1524 NNRGLSMRTRDDFE
+1524 KNRGLSMRTRDDFE
-1538 RLSATNLPNCNR
+1538 RLSATNLPNCDN

-1555 FNYGYRIRGY
+1555 FNYGYRISGY
-1565 YISFIYNNRT
+1565 YISFIYNNRA

-1581 GGAWGCSSSRTPVY
+1581 GGAWGCSSSRKPVY

-1629 MIPIWQAVNI
+1629 MIPIWQAVKI
-1639 QLTSSNRIWQGRF
+1639 QLTSSNTIWQGKF
-1652 NTNYNTS
+1652 NTNYNTTR
-1659 SYVNT
+1659 YVNT

-1690 YNYYNIP
+1690 YNYYNVP
-1697 YNLYSNYNRN
+1697 YNLYNDNISDINNPI
-1707 YSTYTLSISP
+1707 YTILISP
-1717 HQVNNI
+1717 HLVNNI

-1733 KDNYYTLIDDTDY
+1733 KDNYYTLTDDTDY
-1746 LFVSP
+1746 SFVSP

-1788 TDYESDI
+1788 TDYEGDI
-1795 SNGRHDA
+1795 SDGRHDA

-1812 VTNERSVNSSGVT
+1812 VTNERSINSSGVT

-2036 KYGEIASNRDVFDS
+2036 KYSEIASNRDVFDS
-2050 TAYSHSA
+2050 TSYSHSA

-2226 RLLDTWQI
+2226 RLLDTWKI
-2234 SDDTVSLAN
+2234 SDGTVSLAN

-2251 GYVIRI
+2251 GYVIKI

-2290 ELPNREYS
+2290 ELPTREYS

-2366 SSNYN
+2366 SSNYG
-2371 TIGTI
+2371 TIGRI

-2405 QIDSSFVATVD
+2405 QIDSSFVASED

-2463 SNHTD
+2463 PNHTD

-2493 ISSYNINTPHV
+2493 ISSYNINTPTV

-2532 ITIEFALVDSKLSLP
+2532 ITIEFALVDSKLSMP

-2554 TVIINDVAVES
+2554 TVIINDVAVEQ
-2565 ADSYR
+2565 ADSYK

-2583 NTGYTYYGVMHNNG
+2583 NTGYAYYGVMHNNG
-2597 LITSLEL
+2597 LITYPEL

-2627 LNKTRINAELRMV
+2627 LNKTRITAELRMV
-2640 GDTHRI
+2640 GDTHRV

-2671 LSNLYVGKIITFT
+2671 LSNLYVGKVITFT
-2684 RLQDDKYQQLNYYYY
+2684 RLRDDIDQQLNYYYY
-2699 VITTS
+2699 ITS
-2704 NETIYQTIEGNTLAI
+2704 NGIQTIEGNTLAI

-2795 LQCTGDD
+2795 LQLTGDD
-2802 INTKFTITKDMT
+2802 INEKFTITKDMT
-2814 IRVSI
+2814 IRVSV

-2912 VLTIN
+2912 VITIN
-2917 SRTYRISITDNLL
+2917 GRTYRISITDNLL

>member
-11 ISAIVILSTIC
+11 ISAIIILSTIC
-22 GALVST
+22 GALIST

-37 ESTSSSS
+37 DSTSSSS
-44 AVVSSSNTTPI
+44 AVASSSNTTPI
-55 SPDSY
+55 TAGSY
-60 EGLAIYDLDDL
+60 EGLAIYDIGDL
-71 VRFRDNVNNGYS
+71 VQFRDNVNNGMPYEEN
-83 YADYDTS
+83 
-90 GNMTKQYTV
+90 GTKYTV
-99 TLMADIDMSSIDSW
+99 TLMADISYKIIGSW
-113 IPIGYSYGFR
+113 TPIGY
-123 NNFELNSFQ
+123 NNDANNKVLRSFQ
-132 GTFDGNGHIISNLK
+132 GIFEGNGYIISHFN
-146 IENFVISSNGPIFLG
+146 INIGDFNAVEQMTENNVECRYLG
-161 YTNTSRMIAN
+161 
-171 LDYYD
+171 
-176 VATALG
+176 VG
-182 LFGYVDN
+182 LFGYIENN
-189 ASIKD
+189 ARIQN
-194 LMLNNTTIDMTSN
+194 LMLKDVTVNVSDDHQVPLGVGTLVGWMNNSTISN
-207 ASVYGN
+207 CMIVDETITLTDGDHANDWADPVYDSNLSGFVGVSEGKCTISN
-213 NFKADITP
+213 CGVQ
-221 ALTNA
+221 NA
-226 IGSLVGAAKGNTT
+226 TINGVFPSQIGSSNDV
-239 IENCMSVGLTINLD
+239 
-253 ESDGLIY
+253 
-260 IDNQYGFAAQEV
+260 
-272 RSSQYLLGVDLSYSC
+272 LSLFV
-287 ANTMDKQSAG
+287 G
-297 GLVGCYIGDGS
+297 GLVGLNFYSSKLDVRGS
-308 NYNQVGDPD
+308 YFQGIITLSNTGGSQVRRCL
-317 SSSIGDNTNNR
+317 S
-328 ENIKLIIKNS
+328 
-338 AVQTENV
+338 V
-345 TITDN
+345 
-350 GFFVNFGGIVGI
+350 GGIVGCQKMN
-362 SCGNIEI
+362 SDATTESTVNIESSFSA
-369 GASYYIGE
+369 AS
-377 ENIQLKHVY
+377 
-386 SRISEYTFNGKDG
+386 
-399 YLQIRTAGRDNIGNL
+399 
-414 NFITDDGVYTATGM
+414 
-428 PSFNTS
+428 
-434 TNFHGIYFG
+434 
-443 GLLGISMINRQ
+443 
-454 SISLHNNFTSYPG
+454 
-467 VDYTVLD
+467 VDYSNITLMLPD
-474 PHAYNYVY
+474 SIAALGRYVY
-482 ELKRMYL
+482 ESTNYLFGGTWHDSLAPDDNPFDGVDPRPDVARYFNHHGFTYSNCVAVRYSNNALSEFFYSYIYASGFEGNYLRQLRFSPLYDDIDHNNEYAFKRIDGEDELYHTYAGNVDKVIPAIYTNLGWISDNLIDYDEYYYINDRVNNYSSVWLLPINQNIANGLPILKR
-489 EMPGFSL
+489 FCVNVNFVTNDSSL
-496 SQLVLKGI
+496 GTI
-504 DAILKYFDRNED
+504 EHPR
-516 TGVKFE
+516 GFE
-522 FIESVNNDVL
+522 FFSDIYILPRYITEDFSKNSESLLRTFTDYAVAQPASFAEFQYWDWGSGTYLPKAAELKDSISITSHFKVLDEIPKDDVRVMILDNEFDSNNDVSDSSVSGFDYCYYRYGETSARL
-532 NFGNGTKN
+532 NYEDFTITYTIEVHTDLEVMKN
-540 SGQEPEMRP
+540 L
-549 YVIKNFYASPSC
+549 F
-561 TINQNGGYLGNEKIF
+561 NQNLNDFVLRLSDAMDTYL
-576 STAYNDYSPVYF
+576 S
-588 SSHPFY
+588 
-594 GGFLTAG
+594 
-601 LSHMFGG
+601 
-608 NLGYND
+608 
-614 EYFLIDNDYDGTNN
+614 
-628 GISLIY
+628 
-634 GSEHNGTIY
+634 
-643 YTYPGIDYDHQAKYI
+643 
-658 HPVSYERCGFN
+658 FN
-669 YFLDPGTNTNL
+669 YF
-680 YAANIY
+680 IQ
-686 SRAPFDFDEESF
+686 
-698 VDNEEDQQIPND
+698 DND
-710 DTVYWKMSTGI
+710 GI
-721 SSAFDFECGNLPDEM
+721 QS
-736 YVILNM
+736 
-742 LTNTSQ
+742 
-748 FNISKTSNVDQANLW
+748 
-763 NTINITVKDGYHMS
+763 INIVET
-777 DSQVQSGLPQVGYGY
+777 QSGLTVARVQIGECTVTPDSGYGRY
-792 NTNVSSVEPT
+792 KVTGVSWMYSPLNQRGTGEYYHDELQAAPLPPGSVPYA
-802 SLGYV
+802 L
-807 DVESGEELSDHSKYP
+807 
-822 TNVGIFK
+822 N
-829 GYQRTGSISQSATDT
+829 SAEQPW
-844 FNYDG
+844 
-849 TNRVFD
+849 V
-855 PLTINNWGSD
+855 
-865 PSRMWGMNCELNESS
+865 
-880 SSLWYLPTYLGSSTN
+880 
-895 VYRYPVLR
+895 
-903 MFCEDI
+903 
-909 AIQNCD
+909 
-915 IEITNYEIT
+915 
-924 HYDEHNIKLGTLYG
+924 
-938 YLIWGNYTNVGW
+938 
-950 TSAQYYYMQFCI
+950 
-962 PRFIAPDDVVRLSNN
+962 
-977 VSANEVIWMS
+977 
-987 NDSDL
+987 
-992 IGKDYVN
+992 
-999 VNETETLPTLTIEYQ
+999 
-1014 FDYSKILVQI
+1014 
-1024 TDNEDY
+1024 
-1030 VLVDTQIDTEDG
+1030 
-1042 KEIYIYE
+1042 
-1049 TTMNYVGADGTEF
+1049 
-1062 EYKIRVSTKL
+1062 
-1072 KPNSKTMARLGVH
+1072 
-1085 ELTSF
+1085 
-1090 NDNGDYYIQIEYN
+1090 
-1103 GQKDLDIMS
+1103 
-1112 NDDDSLY
+1112 
-1119 LPDHITLFVEVII
+1119 
-1132 PIQYQLQYQ
+1132 
-1141 VQWGGSRLIQRTS
+1141 
-1154 IVYEHQLPLEP
+1154 
-1165 FNETIYPTYHYY
+1165 Y
-1177 LEPIIKERDT
+1177 LEPVFEFEENP
-1187 LEVQFHFNGVSGI
+1187 LEVQFHFNGVSGN

-1205 EESID
+1205 EIRTN
-1210 PIVVYL
+1210 PIEIPLQVDQNVVLY
-1216 QRNDVILS
+1216 
-1224 PIYEYDA
+1224 PIY
-1231 NEDDYIITGFNVR
+1231 DDEEPYNMIGFGVQI
-1244 NGSFN
+1244 NGLPY
-1249 ESTEMIIYP
+1249 ETATIIYP
-1258 PWMDSQPV
+1258 PWEENRPV
-1266 KWTYSIDDGTIY
+1266 KWAYSIDDAEPIKEDNYT
-1278 EAGEYV
+1278 

-1299 HVYITPDYEKFT
+1299 HVYITPDYEQFT
-1311 LNMWADIYGL
+1311 LNMWVDIYGL

-1464 ENDGTEGLGSSIWDN
+1464 ENDGTEGLGSSIWNN

-1524 NNRGLSMRTRDDFE
+1524 KNRGLSMRTRDDFE

-1555 FNYGYRIRGY
+1555 FNYGYRINGY

-1639 QLTSSNRIWQGRF
+1639 QLTSSNRIWQGKF
-1652 NTNYNTS
+1652 NTNYNTT

-1690 YNYYNIP
+1690 YNYYNVP

-1733 KDNYYTLIDDTDY
+1733 KDNYYTLTGDTDY
-1746 LFVSP
+1746 SFVSP

-1802 LRKVFVNGRA
+1802 LRKVFVNGGA
-1812 VTNERSVNSSGVT
+1812 VTNERSINSSGVT

-1877 GIPQYAENSYYA
+1877 GIPQYAENSYYV

-1908 SSQIAKVTFEAF
+1908 SLQIAKVTFEAF

-1934 DNTNDVNQY
+1934 DNTNNVNQY

-2036 KYGEIASNRDVFDS
+2036 KYNEIASNRDVFDS

-2091 TGDRTEGTFVVTY
+2091 TGDRTEGTFVVTHP
-2104 RNGAV
+2104 NGAV

-2234 SDDTVSLAN
+2234 SDGTVSLAN

-2290 ELPNREYS
+2290 ELPTREYS

-2493 ISSYNINTPHV
+2493 ISSYNINTPTV
-2504 INYRVTRSDVELGEI
+2504 INYKVTRSDVELGEI

-2532 ITIEFALVDSKLSLP
+2532 ITIEFALVDSKLSMP

-2554 TVIINDVAVES
+2554 TVIINDVAVEQ

-2583 NTGYTYYGVMHNNG
+2583 NTGYAYYGVMHNNG
-2597 LITSLEL
+2597 LITYPEL

-2748 EGSDYANIDY
+2748 EGRDYANIDY

-2763 NGNFVYFTEGTVI
+2763 NGDYIYFTEGTVI

-2795 LQCTGDD
+2795 LQLTGDD
-2802 INTKFTITKDMT
+2802 INEKFTITKDMT

-2917 SRTYRISITDNLL
+2917 GRTYRISITDNLL

>member
-1 MTKLAIKKII
+1 MFNTIKKKSLLTAII
-11 ISAIVILSTIC
+11 ILSTAIC
-22 GALVST
+22 ALVSA
-28 SVFNSVAAI
+28 SVFASAHAI
-37 ESTSSSS
+37 SNLVTNPLESGTVTSTSSNSGF
-44 AVVSSSNTTPI
+44 VQDGNNF
-55 SPDSY
+55 Y
-60 EGLAIYDLDDL
+60 IYDRAGLIE
-71 VRFRDNVNNGYS
+71 FRNQVNEGQPF
-83 YADYDTS
+83 T
-90 GNMTKQYTV
+90 GCTV
-99 TLMADIDMSSIDSW
+99 TLMADIDLSDISSW
-113 IPIGYSYGFR
+113 IPIGGTVKD
-123 NNFELNSFQ
+123 NVTNSFR
-132 GTFDGNGHIISNLK
+132 GTFDGNGYMISNLNLNNGFYGSS
-146 IENFVISSNGPIFLG
+146 ELSGVSYFVGLG
-161 YTNTSRMIAN
+161 FFGVTTN
-171 LDYYD
+171 
-176 VATALG
+176 ATIQ
-182 LFGYVDN
+182 N
-189 ASIKD
+189 
-194 LMLNNTTIDMTSN
+194 LMLNNVNITN
-207 ASVYGN
+207 EGN
-213 NFKADITP
+213 IFNTVDN
-221 ALTNA
+221 L
-226 IGSLVGAAKGNTT
+226 GSLIGAAMSTNVSSCMVYNVNVN
-239 IENCMSVGLTINLD
+239 IEG
-253 ESDGLIY
+253 DGG
-260 IDNQYGFAAQEV
+260 QQGF
-272 RSSQYLLGVDLSYSC
+272 
-287 ANTMDKQSAG
+287 G
-297 GLVGCYIGDGS
+297 GLVGMAS
-308 NYNQVGDPD
+308 NVERSNNAGRFTDCVVVANNISIETVNQ
-317 SSSIGDNTNNR
+317 
-328 ENIKLIIKNS
+328 
-338 AVQTENV
+338 AV
-345 TITDN
+345 TI
-350 GFFVNFGGIVGI
+350 GGIVG
-362 SCGNIEI
+362 SVVGLSPPQ
-369 GASYYIGE
+369 SYYDDPTGLGANHVNRVEFKIARSYFYANSISIDCSEVGSGSPYHSFGGMLGANVFNAYKPDKRAYKYNPDDGSLIASEKKYISVLDFGSIGSSGSPASIYSNFCVIGTFSANRAFSDVSYNPVFGGYSSDSASDHRDNDFHVFYDQGRDFPNVYFIGTE
-377 ENIQLKHVY
+377 GSFDGSCINVSSGYVGISNNYLVTNNSNFWKRGAMYERYSDFLNSKVTDTVGFESIMAENIGL
-386 SRISEYTFNGKDG
+386 
-399 YLQIRTAGRDNIGNL
+399 NIN
-414 NFITDDGVYTATGM
+414 TGIAYGDV
-428 PSFNTS
+428 PDF
-434 TNFHGIYFG
+434 Y
-443 GLLGISMINRQ
+443 NR
-454 SISLHNNFTSYPG
+454 LY
-467 VDYTVLD
+467 
-474 PHAYNYVY
+474 
-482 ELKRMYL
+482 
-489 EMPGFSL
+489 
-496 SQLVLKGI
+496 GI
-504 DAILKYFDRNED
+504 DDDYYLR
-516 TGVKFE
+516 
-522 FIESVNNDVL
+522 
-532 NFGNGTKN
+532 
-540 SGQEPEMRP
+540 Q
-549 YVIKNFYASPSC
+549 
-561 TINQNGGYLGNEKIF
+561 TINTTMNSTYSNDISSTYYLPPFND
-576 STAYNDYSPVYF
+576 ST
-588 SSHPFY
+588 
-594 GGFLTAG
+594 G
-601 LSHMFGG
+601 
-608 NLGYND
+608 
-614 EYFLIDNDYDGTNN
+614 IN
-628 GISLIY
+628 GIPAYLPILRIFCSNIKLQTCNIPISSVDDY
-634 GSEHNGTIY
+634 PEHIWDIEVGDKYCHLRCSFVGDWDDN
-643 YTYPGIDYDHQAKYI
+643 YD
-658 HPVSYERCGFN
+658 
-669 YFLDPGTNTNL
+669 TL
-680 YAANIY
+680 YLCIP
-686 SRAPFDFDEESF
+686 RVFIIESF
-698 VDNEEDQQIPND
+698 VTCSSNGNSAVDIYEF
-710 DTVYWKMSTGI
+710 STGTVEVKHESYVPKYDHTTDNAEI
-721 SSAFDFECGNLPDEM
+721 TFEVM
-736 YVILNM
+736 
-742 LTNTSQ
+742 
-748 FNISKTSNVDQANLW
+748 
-763 NTINITVKDGYHMS
+763 
-777 DSQVQSGLPQVGYGY
+777 
-792 NTNVSSVEPT
+792 
-802 SLGYV
+802 
-807 DVESGEELSDHSKYP
+807 
-822 TNVGIFK
+822 
-829 GYQRTGSISQSATDT
+829 
-844 FNYDG
+844 FNY
-849 TNRVFD
+849 
-855 PLTINNWGSD
+855 
-865 PSRMWGMNCELNESS
+865 
-880 SSLWYLPTYLGSSTN
+880 
-895 VYRYPVLR
+895 
-903 MFCEDI
+903 
-909 AIQNCD
+909 
-915 IEITNYEIT
+915 
-924 HYDEHNIKLGTLYG
+924 
-938 YLIWGNYTNVGW
+938 
-950 TSAQYYYMQFCI
+950 
-962 PRFIAPDDVVRLSNN
+962 PDVRLM
-977 VSANEVIWMS
+977 V
-987 NDSDL
+987 
-992 IGKDYVN
+992 
-999 VNETETLPTLTIEYQ
+999 TE
-1014 FDYSKILVQI
+1014 
-1024 TDNEDY
+1024 
-1030 VLVDTQIDTEDG
+1030 
-1042 KEIYIYE
+1042 
-1049 TTMNYVGADGTEF
+1049 
-1062 EYKIRVSTKL
+1062 
-1072 KPNSKTMARLGVH
+1072 
-1085 ELTSF
+1085 
-1090 NDNGDYYIQIEYN
+1090 
-1103 GQKDLDIMS
+1103 
-1112 NDDDSLY
+1112 
-1119 LPDHITLFVEVII
+1119 
-1132 PIQYQLQYQ
+1132 
-1141 VQWGGSRLIQRTS
+1141 
-1154 IVYEHQLPLEP
+1154 
-1165 FNETIYPTYHYY
+1165 
-1177 LEPIIKERDT
+1177 ER
-1187 LEVQFHFNGVSGI
+1187 
-1200 EDAKG
+1200 
-1205 EESID
+1205 
-1210 PIVVYL
+1210 
-1216 QRNDVILS
+1216 
-1224 PIYEYDA
+1224 YEYDRNDY
-1231 NEDDYIITGFNVR
+1231 NESTGQYNYTINETQFVTYEGKSLRIEYTISVQIMVGAIRNSIGSSYYVFRLSDVSYLYPESNINTFTYVVNNGRIIIETRPDVIAIGQIELTDYSITPVDGVGQYNITGFDWGYSQFYG
-1244 NGSFN
+1244 NGRWYEHIEPLYNLPTSRPFL
-1249 ESTEMIIYP
+1249 SSAHLP
-1258 PWMDSQPV
+1258 
-1266 KWTYSIDDGTIY
+1266 WTYIEPIFKFEPVEFQVYVNLDEEYGSVNPNPITFNPIKGTIDITQTY
-1278 EAGEYV
+1278 NKADND
-1284 SIGIPY
+1284 SIMGY
-1290 EFVYNADVI
+1290 QVV
-1299 HVYITPDYEKFT
+1299 
-1311 LNMWADIYGL
+1311 
-1321 SGLDDEKSVKFQY
+1321 
-1334 NSGDIDLT
+1334 
-1342 DSEPDDI
+1342 
-1349 VSVGGNLKYFGDWI
+1349 
-1363 IGFDGASILDY
+1363 
-1374 NGNAINGMSYSYD
+1374 
-1387 ANSGILDIYY
+1387 
-1397 AIPGKTY
+1397 
-1404 PEWVQDKWYDGHWS
+1404 
-1418 FTVSDIFT
+1418 
-1426 ALNGN
+1426 NGN
-1431 TYYVVTELLSGSW
+1431 TYTNVVEIFPWYNDERLSWYYVLDNDPTHTSGEFKYNQTAVIDVADVDYRIDIYFYGGGPPPKENIMYFNYDYNLKDSQDNTEDNVYFSFNYFNEYDLDEQECLDNPLYPIDLTGATPIIINGVKKYFADWVIRYDDNENVYDYLGNVIARIDSYTTYESYSVLTIRYENGEDIRVWNFLVYNDFDTFTDIENHGYYVVQALLEGSY
-1444 GDMPAK
+1444 GDAPSP
-1450 FITAY
+1450 FILAY

-1524 NNRGLSMRTRDDFE
+1524 NNRGLSMRTRDYIE
-1538 RLSATNLPNCNR
+1538 LLLTSNNLPNCNR

-1555 FNYGYRIRGY
+1555 FNYGYRINGY

-1581 GGAWGCSSSRTPVY
+1581 GGAWGCSSSRKPVY

-1639 QLTSSNRIWQGRF
+1639 QLTSSNTIWQGKF
-1652 NTNYNTS
+1652 NTNYNTTR
-1659 SYVNT
+1659 YVNT

-1690 YNYYNIP
+1690 YNYYNVP
-1697 YNLYSNYNRN
+1697 YNLYNDNISDINNPI
-1707 YSTYTLSISP
+1707 YTILISP
-1717 HQVNNI
+1717 HLVNNI

-1733 KDNYYTLIDDTDY
+1733 KDNYYTLTDDTDY
-1746 LFVSP
+1746 SFVSP
-1751 TLSTYLITYQ
+1751 TLSTYLITYH

-1788 TDYESDI
+1788 TDYEDDI
-1795 SNGRHDA
+1795 SDGRHDA
-1802 LRKVFVNGRA
+1802 LRKVFVNGGA
-1812 VTNERSVNSSGVT
+1812 VTNERSINSSGVT

-2036 KYGEIASNRDVFDS
+2036 KYSEIASNRDVFDS
-2050 TAYSHSA
+2050 TSYSHSA

-2226 RLLDTWQI
+2226 RLLDTWKI
-2234 SDDTVSLAN
+2234 SDGTVSLAN

-2251 GYVIRI
+2251 GYVIKI

-2290 ELPNREYS
+2290 ELPTREYS

-2493 ISSYNINTPHV
+2493 ISSYNINTPTV

-2519 YIKVVEV
+2519 YIRVVEV

-2532 ITIEFALVDSKLSLP
+2532 ITIEFALVDSKLSMP

-2554 TVIINDVAVES
+2554 TVIINDVAVEQ

-2583 NTGYTYYGVMHNNG
+2583 NTGYAYYGVMHNNG
-2597 LITSLEL
+2597 LITYPEL
-2604 SDDNIITITTSFTEN
+2604 SDDNIITITTSFTES

-2659 VKTTSQD
+2659 VKTTTNRQD
-2666 GSVVR
+2666 MTVVT
-2671 LSNLYVGKIITFT
+2671 LSNLYVGKVITFT
-2684 RLQDDKYQQLNYYYY
+2684 RLRDDIDQQLNYYYY
-2699 VITTS
+2699 ITS
-2704 NETIYQTIEGNTLAI
+2704 NGIQTIEGNTLAI

-2898 NEMTANGE
+2898 NEMIANGE

-2917 SRTYRISITDNLL
+2917 GRTYRISITDNLL

>member
-1 MTKLAIKKII
+1 MFNTIKKKSLLTAII
-11 ISAIVILSTIC
+11 ILSTAIC
-22 GALVST
+22 ALVSA
-28 SVFNSVAAI
+28 SVFASAHAI
-37 ESTSSSS
+37 SNLVTNPLESGTVTSTSSNSGF
-44 AVVSSSNTTPI
+44 VQDGNNF
-55 SPDSY
+55 Y
-60 EGLAIYDLDDL
+60 IYDRAGLIE
-71 VRFRDNVNNGYS
+71 FRNQVNEGQPF
-83 YADYDTS
+83 T
-90 GNMTKQYTV
+90 GCTV
-99 TLMADIDMSSIDSW
+99 TLMADIDLSDISSW
-113 IPIGYSYGFR
+113 IPIGGTVKD
-123 NNFELNSFQ
+123 NVTNSFR
-132 GTFDGNGHIISNLK
+132 GTFDGNGYMISNL
-146 IENFVISSNGPIFLG
+146 NLNNGFYGSSELSGVSYFAGLG
-161 YTNTSRMIAN
+161 FFGVTTNAIIQN
-171 LDYYD
+171 
-176 VATALG
+176 
-182 LFGYVDN
+182 
-189 ASIKD
+189 
-194 LMLNNTTIDMTSN
+194 LMLNNVNITN
-207 ASVYGN
+207 EGN
-213 NFKADITP
+213 IFNTVDN
-221 ALTNA
+221 L
-226 IGSLVGAAKGNTT
+226 GSLIGAAMSTT
-239 IENCMSVGLTINLD
+239 VSSCMVYNVNVNIEG
-253 ESDGLIY
+253 DGG
-260 IDNQYGFAAQEV
+260 QQGF
-272 RSSQYLLGVDLSYSC
+272 
-287 ANTMDKQSAG
+287 G
-297 GLVGCYIGDGS
+297 GLVGMAS
-308 NYNQVGDPD
+308 NVLKSNFAGRFENCIVIANNISVETVNQ
-317 SSSIGDNTNNR
+317 
-328 ENIKLIIKNS
+328 
-338 AVQTENV
+338 AV
-345 TITDN
+345 TI
-350 GFFVNFGGIVGI
+350 GGIVG
-362 SCGNIEI
+362 SVVGLSPPQ
-369 GASYYIGE
+369 SYYDDPTGLGANHVNRVEFKIARSYFYANSISIDCSEVGSGSPYHSFGGMLGANVFNAYKPDKRAYKYNPDDGSLIASEKKYISVLDFGSIGSSGSPASIYSNFCVIGTFSANRAFSDVSYNPVFGGYSSDSASDHRDNDFHVFYDQGRDFPNVYFIGTE
-377 ENIQLKHVY
+377 GSFDGSCINVSSGYVGISNNYLVTSNSNFWKRGAMYERYSDFLNSKVTDTVGFESIMAKNIGLNINTGIAYGDVPYFYNRLYGIDDDYYLKQTINTTMNPTDSIDISSTYYLPPFNDSTGINGIPAYLPILRIFCSNIKLQTCNIPISSVDDYPEHIWDIEVGNEYCYLRCPFVGDFSNKYDTLYLCIPRTIPLDEFAECHLVY
-386 SRISEYTFNGKDG
+386 DNSELYTFSTGNVNVSYGSYLPKYDATSSNYAEITFEVMFKPDPIDG
-399 YLQIRTAGRDNIGNL
+399 IR
-414 NFITDDGVYTATGM
+414 
-428 PSFNTS
+428 
-434 TNFHGIYFG
+434 
-443 GLLGISMINRQ
+443 
-454 SISLHNNFTSYPG
+454 
-467 VDYTVLD
+467 
-474 PHAYNYVY
+474 
-482 ELKRMYL
+482 LK
-489 EMPGFSL
+489 
-496 SQLVLKGI
+496 I
-504 DAILKYFDRNED
+504 
-516 TGVKFE
+516 
-522 FIESVNNDVL
+522 
-532 NFGNGTKN
+532 
-540 SGQEPEMRP
+540 
-549 YVIKNFYASPSC
+549 
-561 TINQNGGYLGNEKIF
+561 
-576 STAYNDYSPVYF
+576 
-588 SSHPFY
+588 
-594 GGFLTAG
+594 
-601 LSHMFGG
+601 
-608 NLGYND
+608 D
-614 EYFLIDNDYDGTNN
+614 EY
-628 GISLIY
+628 
-634 GSEHNGTIY
+634 
-643 YTYPGIDYDHQAKYI
+643 
-658 HPVSYERCGFN
+658 
-669 YFLDPGTNTNL
+669 
-680 YAANIY
+680 
-686 SRAPFDFDEESF
+686 DEESIYALYYNEAESYDNHYVYTIEKVSGF
-698 VDNEEDQQIPND
+698 TQNGETFYIYYVIEVISGFELIEPIEDPTTADCVFILTNPYGYSYRFNVIPDSNIFQALPNGSVSAGNYSVTAEIVDYEIVAPDRRSYTLVDYDWGYADLYRQGGKYYHDTPLYSLSNVSGGALYSNNIPWI
-710 DTVYWKMSTGI
+710 YI
-721 SSAFDFECGNLPDEM
+721 EPIDFE
-736 YVILNM
+736 I
-742 LTNTSQ
+742 
-748 FNISKTSNVDQANLW
+748 
-763 NTINITVKDGYHMS
+763 
-777 DSQVQSGLPQVGYGY
+777 
-792 NTNVSSVEPT
+792 EP
-802 SLGYV
+802 
-807 DVESGEELSDHSKYP
+807 
-822 TNVGIFK
+822 
-829 GYQRTGSISQSATDT
+829 
-844 FNYDG
+844 
-849 TNRVFD
+849 
-855 PLTINNWGSD
+855 
-865 PSRMWGMNCELNESS
+865 
-880 SSLWYLPTYLGSSTN
+880 
-895 VYRYPVLR
+895 
-903 MFCEDI
+903 
-909 AIQNCD
+909 
-915 IEITNYEIT
+915 
-924 HYDEHNIKLGTLYG
+924 
-938 YLIWGNYTNVGW
+938 
-950 TSAQYYYMQFCI
+950 
-962 PRFIAPDDVVRLSNN
+962 
-977 VSANEVIWMS
+977 
-987 NDSDL
+987 
-992 IGKDYVN
+992 
-999 VNETETLPTLTIEYQ
+999 
-1014 FDYSKILVQI
+1014 
-1024 TDNEDY
+1024 
-1030 VLVDTQIDTEDG
+1030 
-1042 KEIYIYE
+1042 
-1049 TTMNYVGADGTEF
+1049 
-1062 EYKIRVSTKL
+1062 
-1072 KPNSKTMARLGVH
+1072 
-1085 ELTSF
+1085 
-1090 NDNGDYYIQIEYN
+1090 
-1103 GQKDLDIMS
+1103 
-1112 NDDDSLY
+1112 
-1119 LPDHITLFVEVII
+1119 
-1132 PIQYQLQYQ
+1132 
-1141 VQWGGSRLIQRTS
+1141 
-1154 IVYEHQLPLEP
+1154 
-1165 FNETIYPTYHYY
+1165 
-1177 LEPIIKERDT
+1177 DT
-1187 LEVQFHFNGVSGI
+1187 LEVYFHFNGVRGNQ
-1200 EDAKG
+1200 EGKG
-1205 EESID
+1205 EEEID
-1210 PIVVYL
+1210 PNPIIVELDRYE
-1216 QRNDVILS
+1216 DVVLT
-1224 PIYEYDA
+1224 PIYEY
-1231 NEDDYIITGFNVR
+1231 NEFEDCEIITKFTVTDE
-1244 NGSFN
+1244 NG
-1249 ESTEMIIYP
+1249 ELYGDTELIIYP
-1258 PWMDSQPV
+1258 PWKNYNFVDWV
-1266 KWTYSIDDGTIY
+1266 YIIDNGSIYTVNEGTT
-1278 EAGEYV
+1278 
-1284 SIGIPY
+1284 SIVIPY
-1290 EFVYNADVI
+1290 NTAHNSDIVDVYFL
-1299 HVYITPDYEKFT
+1299 PDYEQFT

-1342 DSEPDDI
+1342 DSEPDNI

-1387 ANSGILDIYY
+1387 ANLGILDIYY

-1404 PEWVQDKWYDGHWS
+1404 PEWVQEKWYDGHWS

-1450 FITAY
+1450 FITSY

-1524 NNRGLSMRTRDDFE
+1524 KNRGLSMRTRDDFE

-1629 MIPIWQAVNI
+1629 MIPIWQAVKI
-1639 QLTSSNRIWQGRF
+1639 QLTSSNTIWQGKF
-1652 NTNYNTS
+1652 NTNYNTT

-1733 KDNYYTLIDDTDY
+1733 KDNYYTLTGDTDY

-1761 DEDGYETYSRAK
+1761 DEEGYETYSRAK

-1795 SNGRHDA
+1795 SNGSHDA
-1802 LRKVFVNGRA
+1802 LRKVFVNGGA
-1812 VTNERSVNSSGVT
+1812 VTNERSINSNGVT
-1825 GMYIYLANN
+1825 GMYIYLANA
-1834 CPTGDLPIF
+1834 CSTGDLPIF

-1858 SSNGS
+1858 TSDGS

-1877 GIPQYAENSYYA
+1877 GIPQYAENSDYI
-1889 THNQPI
+1889 TPSI

-1908 SSQIAKVTFEAF
+1908 SLQIAKVTFEAF

-2036 KYGEIASNRDVFDS
+2036 KYNEIASNRDVFDS
-2050 TAYSHSA
+2050 TSYSHSA

-2226 RLLDTWQI
+2226 RLLDTWKI
-2234 SDDTVSLAN
+2234 SDGTVSLAN

-2251 GYVIRI
+2251 GYVIKI

-2290 ELPNREYS
+2290 ELPTREYS

-2597 LITSLEL
+2597 LITSPEL

-2659 VKTTSQD
+2659 VKTTTDRQD
-2666 GSVVR
+2666 MTVVT
-2671 LSNLYVGKIITFT
+2671 LSNLYVGKVITFT
-2684 RLQDDKYQQLNYYYY
+2684 RLRDDIDQQLNYYYY
-2699 VITTS
+2699 ITS
-2704 NETIYQTIEGNTLAI
+2704 NGIQTIEGNTLAI

-2814 IRVSI
+2814 IRVSV

-2917 SRTYRISITDNLL
+2917 GRTYRISITDNLL

>member
-11 ISAIVILSTIC
+11 ISAIIILSTIC
-22 GALVST
+22 GALIST

-44 AVVSSSNTTPI
+44 AVASSSNTTPI
-55 SPDSY
+55 TVGRYD
-60 EGLAIYDLDDL
+60 GLAIYDTVDL
-71 VRFRDNVNNGYS
+71 FRFRDNVNSGMDYS
-83 YADYDTS
+83 T
-90 GNMTKQYTV
+90 YTV
-99 TLMADIDMSSIDSW
+99 TLMADIDMRKYQNGLGEQVDW
-113 IPIGYSYGFR
+113 IPIGYGPKAGTNETQAFK
-123 NNFELNSFQ
+123 
-132 GTFDGNGHIISNLK
+132 GTFEGGGYIISNLK
-146 IENFVISSNGPIFLG
+146 INITDFNSVENDHRE
-161 YTNTSRMIAN
+161 YDTSWA
-171 LDYYD
+171 
-176 VATALG
+176 VG
-182 LFGYVDN
+182 LFGMLDGAIIRN
-189 ASIKD
+189 
-194 LMLNNTTIDMTSN
+194 LML
-207 ASVYGN
+207 
-213 NFKADITP
+213 KDINIHVEDDHQVPTG
-221 ALTNA
+221 
-226 IGSLVGAAKGNTT
+226 IGTLAGWIFNSD
-239 IENCMSVGLTINLD
+239 IENCMIIGGTTELLDGEEGGYNSNISGLIGIASGESFITNCGVQDVSIIARQKTPAVTGNISVG
-253 ESDGLIY
+253 GL
-260 IDNQYGFAAQEV
+260 
-272 RSSQYLLGVDLSYSC
+272 L
-287 ANTMDKQSAG
+287 
-297 GLVGCYIGDGS
+297 GLVGDLQILS
-308 NYNQVGDPD
+308 LP
-317 SSSIGDNTNNR
+317 
-328 ENIKLIIKNS
+328 
-338 AVQTENV
+338 NV
-345 TITDN
+345 TVSNSYFSGSFDIVYDWVRNATI
-350 GFFVNFGGIVGI
+350 GGIVGCNDTSGSYRGTVKIIGCFSYVTSLSYNFSYNYGGGLDNAQVSINAIFGGVLSLEAGTTAPVLTYHI
-362 SCGNIEI
+362 SNNTNFYTCSSCYATQIEELNRIVSASGNHNIIDNPGFPFSEKISLSELYHTAGYSNINDTSVPEI
-369 GASYYIGE
+369 YQTMGWTIDLMRYYFRNSMDNNLTSSVWLLPINQNLANGLPILKVFCVNVRFIANDSNLGRIVRPYDNLDANILPRYITEDITKTSESLLNTTVTDYAVAQPASYAEFQYWGWGD
-377 ENIQLKHVY
+377 N
-386 SRISEYTFNGKDG
+386 T
-399 YLQIRTAGRDNIGNL
+399 YLPKADLLQNSIDIVA
-414 NFITDDGVYTATGM
+414 
-428 PSFNTS
+428 
-434 TNFHGIYFG
+434 YFK
-443 GLLGISMINRQ
+443 
-454 SISLHNNFTSYPG
+454 
-467 VDYTVLD
+467 VLD
-474 PHAYNYVY
+474 EIPKDDV
-482 ELKRMYL
+482 RVM
-489 EMPGFSL
+489 
-496 SQLVLKGI
+496 
-504 DAILKYFDRNED
+504 ILDNEFD
-516 TGVKFE
+516 
-522 FIESVNNDVL
+522 SNNDVSDSSVSGFDYCYYRYGETSARL
-532 NFGNGTKN
+532 NYEDFTITYTIEVHTDLEVMKN
-540 SGQEPEMRP
+540 L
-549 YVIKNFYASPSC
+549 F
-561 TINQNGGYLGNEKIF
+561 NQNLNDFVLRLSDAMDTYL
-576 STAYNDYSPVYF
+576 S
-588 SSHPFY
+588 
-594 GGFLTAG
+594 
-601 LSHMFGG
+601 
-608 NLGYND
+608 
-614 EYFLIDNDYDGTNN
+614 
-628 GISLIY
+628 
-634 GSEHNGTIY
+634 
-643 YTYPGIDYDHQAKYI
+643 
-658 HPVSYERCGFN
+658 FN
-669 YFLDPGTNTNL
+669 YF
-680 YAANIY
+680 I
-686 SRAPFDFDEESF
+686 
-698 VDNEEDQQIPND
+698 QD
-710 DTVYWKMSTGI
+710 DDGI
-721 SSAFDFECGNLPDEM
+721 QS
-736 YVILNM
+736 
-742 LTNTSQ
+742 
-748 FNISKTSNVDQANLW
+748 
-763 NTINITVKDGYHMS
+763 INIVET
-777 DSQVQSGLPQVGYGY
+777 QSGLTVARVQIGECTVTPDSGYGRY
-792 NTNVSSVEPT
+792 KVTGVSWMYSPLNQRGTGEYYHDELQAAPLPPGSVPYA
-802 SLGYV
+802 L
-807 DVESGEELSDHSKYP
+807 
-822 TNVGIFK
+822 N
-829 GYQRTGSISQSATDT
+829 SA
-844 FNYDG
+844 
-849 TNRVFD
+849 RCPWV
-855 PLTINNWGSD
+855 
-865 PSRMWGMNCELNESS
+865 
-880 SSLWYLPTYLGSSTN
+880 
-895 VYRYPVLR
+895 
-903 MFCEDI
+903 
-909 AIQNCD
+909 
-915 IEITNYEIT
+915 
-924 HYDEHNIKLGTLYG
+924 
-938 YLIWGNYTNVGW
+938 
-950 TSAQYYYMQFCI
+950 
-962 PRFIAPDDVVRLSNN
+962 
-977 VSANEVIWMS
+977 
-987 NDSDL
+987 
-992 IGKDYVN
+992 
-999 VNETETLPTLTIEYQ
+999 
-1014 FDYSKILVQI
+1014 
-1024 TDNEDY
+1024 
-1030 VLVDTQIDTEDG
+1030 
-1042 KEIYIYE
+1042 
-1049 TTMNYVGADGTEF
+1049 
-1062 EYKIRVSTKL
+1062 
-1072 KPNSKTMARLGVH
+1072 
-1085 ELTSF
+1085 
-1090 NDNGDYYIQIEYN
+1090 
-1103 GQKDLDIMS
+1103 
-1112 NDDDSLY
+1112 
-1119 LPDHITLFVEVII
+1119 
-1132 PIQYQLQYQ
+1132 
-1141 VQWGGSRLIQRTS
+1141 
-1154 IVYEHQLPLEP
+1154 
-1165 FNETIYPTYHYY
+1165 Y
-1177 LEPIIKERDT
+1177 LEPVFEFEEDP
-1187 LEVQFHFNGVSGI
+1187 LEVQFHFNGVRGN

-1205 EESID
+1205 EIQTN
-1210 PIVVYL
+1210 PIEIPLQVDQNVVLY
-1216 QRNDVILS
+1216 
-1224 PIYEYDA
+1224 PIY
-1231 NEDDYIITGFNVR
+1231 DDEEPYNMIGFGVQI
-1244 NGSFN
+1244 NGLPY
-1249 ESTEMIIYP
+1249 ETATIIYP
-1258 PWMDSQPV
+1258 PWEENRPV
-1266 KWTYSIDDGTIY
+1266 KWAYSIDDAEPIKEDNYT
-1278 EAGEYV
+1278 

-1290 EFVYNADVI
+1290 EFVCNADVI
-1299 HVYITPDYEKFT
+1299 HVYITPDYEVFT
-1311 LNMWADIYGL
+1311 LEMWADIYGL
-1321 SGLDDEKSVKFQY
+1321 TDLDDVKTVKFRY
-1334 NSGDIDLT
+1334 NSGDTDLT
-1342 DSEPDDI
+1342 KSEPDNI

-1404 PEWVQDKWYDGHWS
+1404 PEWVQEKWYDGHWS

-1464 ENDGTEGLGSSIWDN
+1464 ENDGTEGLGSSIWNN

-1524 NNRGLSMRTRDDFE
+1524 NSRGLSMRTRDDFE

-1629 MIPIWQAVNI
+1629 MIPIWQAVDI
-1639 QLTSSNRIWQGRF
+1639 QLTSSNRIWQGKF

-1733 KDNYYTLIDDTDY
+1733 KDNYYTLTGDTDY
-1746 LFVSP
+1746 SFVSP

-1761 DEDGYETYSRAK
+1761 DEDGYETYSRTK

-1788 TDYESDI
+1788 TDYEGDI
-1795 SNGRHDA
+1795 SDGRHDA

-1812 VTNERSVNSSGVT
+1812 VTNETSINSSGVT
-1825 GMYIYLANN
+1825 GMYIYLANA
-1834 CPTGDLPIF
+1834 CSTGDLPIF

-1858 SSNGS
+1858 SSDGS

-1877 GIPQYAENSYYA
+1877 GLPQYAENSYYS
-1889 THNQPI
+1889 TPSI

-1934 DNTNDVNQY
+1934 DNTNNVNQY

-2036 KYGEIASNRDVFDS
+2036 KYSEIASNRDVFDS
-2050 TAYSHSA
+2050 TSYSHSA
-2057 TAEEIDSENMD
+2057 TAEEINSENMD

-2226 RLLDTWQI
+2226 RLLDTWKI
-2234 SDDTVSLAN
+2234 SDGTVSLAN

-2290 ELPNREYS
+2290 ELPTREYS

-2405 QIDSSFVATVD
+2405 QIDSSFVASED

-2493 ISSYNINTPHV
+2493 ISSYNINTPTV

-2554 TVIINDVAVES
+2554 TVIINDVAVEQ

-2583 NTGYTYYGVMHNNG
+2583 NTGYAYYGVMHNNG
-2597 LITSLEL
+2597 LITYPEL
-2604 SDDNIITITTSFTEN
+2604 SDDNIITITTSFTES

-2659 VKTTSQD
+2659 VKTTTNRQD
-2666 GSVVR
+2666 MTVVT
-2671 LSNLYVGKIITFT
+2671 LSNLYVGKVITFT
-2684 RLQDDKYQQLNYYYY
+2684 RLRDDIDQQLNYYYY
-2699 VITTS
+2699 ITS
-2704 NETIYQTIEGNTLAI
+2704 NGIQTIEGNTLAI

-2898 NEMTANGE
+2898 NEMIANGE

-2917 SRTYRISITDNLL
+2917 GRTYRISITDNLL

>member
-1 MTKLAIKKII
+1 MFNTIKKKSLITAII
-11 ISAIVILSTIC
+11 ILSTAIC
-22 GALVST
+22 ALISA
-28 SVFNSVAAI
+28 SVFASAHAI
-37 ESTSSSS
+37 SNLVTNPLESGTATSTSSNSNS
-44 AVVSSSNTTPI
+44 VSN
-55 SPDSY
+55 
-60 EGLAIYDLDDL
+60 GGRHIYDLDDL
-71 VRFRDNVNNGYS
+71 IAFRDNVHDGR
-83 YADYDTS
+83 DYY
-90 GNMTKQYTV
+90 GV
-99 TLMADIDMSSIDSW
+99 TISLMADIDMSGVDGW
-113 IPIGYSYGFR
+113 GPIGYGTNVFR
-123 NNFELNSFQ
+123 GIFE
-132 GTFDGNGHIISNLK
+132 GGGHIISNLK
-146 IENFVISSNGPIFLG
+146 YYRRLDGPEYGFVSSETVQM
-161 YTNTSRMIAN
+161 YSYM
-171 LDYYD
+171 
-176 VATALG
+176 G
-182 LFGYVDN
+182 LFGVIEDAVIRNLMINNAKFDYQNWDTYRNQTRYTSFLVAEAYNSTIQNCMVVNSEMTVYHTFISESTVKTYSFSDCGGIVGRAVGNVTVRNCAVQNTNISYDDTDDSTNATLAVSIGGIVASYEPDGTNNSLNIFQSYFDGSLTYSNPTLPKPYVVGIGGILGLSHDIN
-189 ASIKD
+189 RD
-194 LMLNNTTIDMTSN
+194 VTINISNCFSHDMFFGMTSN
-207 ASVYGN
+207 ACEYGVSVDPINAGSIYFVEDTNWFFNDWYGYNIPMGVTYGYDYPNTYSYNASSNYYYGMSDSFYN
-213 NFKADITP
+213 NYTDQIEWAVGPTGVTFIGRANMFLNDTKNDEDFPQPISISSDDLRPASEDLYNQLQRTHVNDVKVVPKFYEDIGWDYNISNLAEPGYSCLWFFPPFENCYLPVQRVFCELVTIQFCDNRLTP
-221 ALTNA
+221 DLFNS
-226 IGSLVGAAKGNTT
+226 GSLNLTSWENNHKPYLDIGTDYGYVNWISHSQGEEYST
-239 IENCMSVGLTINLD
+239 IELLLPRFLTVD
-253 ESDGLIY
+253 DFVEVFVR
-260 IDNQYGFAAQEV
+260 DNQEDVKIYKIWENA
-272 RSSQYLLGVDLSYSC
+272 D
-287 ANTMDKQSAG
+287 
-297 GLVGCYIGDGS
+297 GDIFES
-308 NYNQVGDPD
+308 EL
-317 SSSIGDNTNNR
+317 NR
-328 ENIKLIIKNS
+328 IVEKDENP
-338 AVQTENV
+338 
-345 TITDN
+345 TIT
-350 GFFVNFGGIVGI
+350 
-362 SCGNIEI
+362 IEI
-369 GASYYIGE
+369 AETIDDIRVMIDEDDGNSDFSLTYNDAESS
-377 ENIQLKHVY
+377 ENNYVY
-386 SRISEYTFNGKDG
+386 SI
-399 YLQIRTAGRDNIGNL
+399 
-414 NFITDDGVYTATGM
+414 V
-428 PSFNTS
+428 NTS
-434 TNFHGIYFG
+434 T
-443 GLLGISMINRQ
+443 
-454 SISLHNNFTSYPG
+454 
-467 VDYTVLD
+467 
-474 PHAYNYVY
+474 
-482 ELKRMYL
+482 LKR
-489 EMPGFSL
+489 S
-496 SQLVLKGI
+496 
-504 DAILKYFDRNED
+504 
-516 TGVKFE
+516 GVTF
-522 FIESVNNDVL
+522 
-532 NFGNGTKN
+532 
-540 SGQEPEMRP
+540 
-549 YVIKNFYASPSC
+549 
-561 TINQNGGYLGNEKIF
+561 TI
-576 STAYNDYSPVYF
+576 
-588 SSHPFY
+588 
-594 GGFLTAG
+594 
-601 LSHMFGG
+601 
-608 NLGYND
+608 
-614 EYFLIDNDYDGTNN
+614 
-628 GISLIY
+628 
-634 GSEHNGTIY
+634 
-643 YTYPGIDYDHQAKYI
+643 TY
-658 HPVSYERCGFN
+658 
-669 YFLDPGTNTNL
+669 
-680 YAANIY
+680 
-686 SRAPFDFDEESF
+686 
-698 VDNEEDQQIPND
+698 
-710 DTVYWKMSTGI
+710 
-721 SSAFDFECGNLPDEM
+721 
-736 YVILNM
+736 
-742 LTNTSQ
+742 
-748 FNISKTSNVDQANLW
+748 
-763 NTINITVKDGYHMS
+763 
-777 DSQVQSGLPQVGYGY
+777 
-792 NTNVSSVEPT
+792 
-802 SLGYV
+802 
-807 DVESGEELSDHSKYP
+807 
-822 TNVGIFK
+822 
-829 GYQRTGSISQSATDT
+829 
-844 FNYDG
+844 
-849 TNRVFD
+849 
-855 PLTINNWGSD
+855 
-865 PSRMWGMNCELNESS
+865 
-880 SSLWYLPTYLGSSTN
+880 
-895 VYRYPVLR
+895 
-903 MFCEDI
+903 
-909 AIQNCD
+909 
-915 IEITNYEIT
+915 
-924 HYDEHNIKLGTLYG
+924 
-938 YLIWGNYTNVGW
+938 
-950 TSAQYYYMQFCI
+950 
-962 PRFIAPDDVVRLSNN
+962 
-977 VSANEVIWMS
+977 
-987 NDSDL
+987 
-992 IGKDYVN
+992 
-999 VNETETLPTLTIEYQ
+999 TIEVVSG
-1014 FDYSKILVQI
+1014 FRI
-1024 TDNEDY
+1024 DNEDY
-1030 VLVDTQIDTEDG
+1030 NNNDCVFTLTNPYGYFYRFNVTGSNIFQALPYGGVPAGNYSVTAEIVDY
-1042 KEIYIYE
+1042 EIIASNNKRY
-1049 TTMNYVGADGTEF
+1049 T
-1062 EYKIRVSTKL
+1062 
-1072 KPNSKTMARLGVH
+1072 
-1085 ELTSF
+1085 LTDYDWGYS
-1090 NDNGDYYIQIEYN
+1090 DLHRRSSSDYYHDTRLHSLSDVSGGALY
-1103 GQKDLDIMS
+1103 S
-1112 NDDDSLY
+1112 NN
-1119 LPDHITLFVEVII
+1119 I
-1132 PIQYQLQYQ
+1132 P
-1141 VQWGGSRLIQRTS
+1141 W
-1154 IVYEHQLPLEP
+1154 
-1165 FNETIYPTYHYY
+1165 IYV
-1177 LEPIIKERDT
+1177 EPILFKFEPVEFQVYVNLDEECGSVDPNPIT
-1187 LEVQFHFNGVSGI
+1187 FN
-1200 EDAKG
+1200 
-1205 EESID
+1205 
-1210 PIVVYL
+1210 PI
-1216 QRNDVILS
+1216 
-1224 PIYEYDA
+1224 
-1231 NEDDYIITGFNVR
+1231 
-1244 NGSFN
+1244 
-1249 ESTEMIIYP
+1249 
-1258 PWMDSQPV
+1258 
-1266 KWTYSIDDGTIY
+1266 DGTIDITQTY
-1278 EAGEYV
+1278 NTADND
-1284 SIGIPY
+1284 SITGY
-1290 EFVYNADVI
+1290 QVV
-1299 HVYITPDYEKFT
+1299 
-1311 LNMWADIYGL
+1311 
-1321 SGLDDEKSVKFQY
+1321 
-1334 NSGDIDLT
+1334 
-1342 DSEPDDI
+1342 
-1349 VSVGGNLKYFGDWI
+1349 
-1363 IGFDGASILDY
+1363 
-1374 NGNAINGMSYSYD
+1374 
-1387 ANSGILDIYY
+1387 
-1397 AIPGKTY
+1397 
-1404 PEWVQDKWYDGHWS
+1404 
-1418 FTVSDIFT
+1418 
-1426 ALNGN
+1426 NGN
-1431 TYYVVTELLSGSW
+1431 TYTNSIEIFPWYNDERLSWYYVLDSDPTTTSGEYKYNQTAVIDVADVDYRIDIYFYGGGPPPKDNIMYFNYDYNLNGVQGNTEDKVYFSFDYFNEYYLDEQECLKNPLYPIDVNGSTPITINGVKKYFSDWLIRYDDNENVYDYLGNVIARIDSYTTYESYSVLTIRYENGEDIRIWNFLVYNNFDTFTDIENNNYYVVHELLEGSY
-1444 GDMPAK
+1444 GDAPSP
-1450 FITAY
+1450 FILAY

-1464 ENDGTEGLGSSIWDN
+1464 ENDGTEGLGSSIWNN
-1479 LSNPTNYYGVGGS
+1479 LSEPTNYYGVGGS
-1492 GSNINVDSNLTE
+1492 GSNIKVYSNLTE

-1524 NNRGLSMRTRDDFE
+1524 KNRGLSMRTRDDFE

-1555 FNYGYRIRGY
+1555 FNYGYRINGY
-1565 YISFIYNNRT
+1565 YISFIYKNRT

-1581 GGAWGCSSSRTPVY
+1581 GGAWGCSSSRKPVY

-1629 MIPIWQAVNI
+1629 MVPIWQAVNI
-1639 QLTSSNRIWQGRF
+1639 QLTSSNTIWQGKF
-1652 NTNYNTS
+1652 NTNYNTTR
-1659 SYVNT
+1659 YINT

-1690 YNYYNIP
+1690 YNYYNVP
-1697 YNLYSNYNRN
+1697 YNLYSNNNRN

-1717 HQVNNI
+1717 HLVNNI

-1733 KDNYYTLIDDTDY
+1733 KDNYYTLTGDTDY
-1746 LFVSP
+1746 SFVSP

-1795 SNGRHDA
+1795 SNGSHDA
-1802 LRKVFVNGRA
+1802 LRKVFVNGGA
-1812 VTNERSVNSSGVT
+1812 VTNEKSINSSGVT
-1825 GMYIYLANN
+1825 GMYIYLANA
-1834 CPTGDLPIF
+1834 CSTGDLPIF

-1877 GIPQYAENSYYA
+1877 GLPQYAENSYYS
-1889 THNQPI
+1889 TPSI

-1934 DNTNDVNQY
+1934 DNTNNVNQY

-2036 KYGEIASNRDVFDS
+2036 KYSEIASNRDVFDS
-2050 TAYSHSA
+2050 TSYSHSA

-2104 RNGAV
+2104 PNGAV

-2116 SLTGLNVNNTVQITY
+2116 SLTGLNVNNTIQITY

-2198 TIQLNTDEIEFD
+2198 TIQLNTDEIVFD

-2226 RLLDTWQI
+2226 RLLGTWQI
-2234 SDDTVSLAN
+2234 SDGTVSLAN

-2263 ATYSYAYL
+2263 ATYSYAYF

-2290 ELPNREYS
+2290 ELPTREYS

-2371 TIGTI
+2371 TIGRI

-2405 QIDSSFVATVD
+2405 QIDSSFVASED
-2416 GTIIIEFIPKP
+2416 GTIVIEFIPKP

-2504 INYRVTRSDVELGEI
+2504 VNYRVTRSDVELGEI

-2532 ITIEFALVDSKLSLP
+2532 ITIEFALVDSKLSMP

-2583 NTGYTYYGVMHNNG
+2583 NTGYAYYGVMHNNG
-2597 LITSLEL
+2597 LITYPEL
-2604 SDDNIITITTSFTEN
+2604 SDDNIITITTSFTES

-2748 EGSDYANIDY
+2748 EGGDYANIDY

-2763 NGNFVYFTEGTVI
+2763 NGDYVYFTEGTVI

-2795 LQCTGDD
+2795 LQLTGDD

-2814 IRVSI
+2814 IRVSV

-2849 EEDRNPIMSSNQT
+2849 EEDRNPIISSNQT
-2862 YNQEAYVRIDMNL
+2862 YNQEAYVRINMNL

-2912 VLTIN
+2912 VLTLN
-2917 SRTYRISITDNLL
+2917 GRTYRISITDNLL

-2942 ELTYKSVKLIYP
+2942 ELTYKSIKLIYP
-2954 AGSND
+2954 TGSND